1 MAPTDKVLGQIAAMS
16 TFIENFPM
24 SILDMMQG
32 KTYTS
37 IFDFMIDVLAACG
50 VDLNDITQFLLDEIY
65 GVEEIINDGLEGFY
79 EKLKNGAVEVNTQ
92 NEFLEGLEYAIKGIF
107 MTLLSSIFTCSAI
120 PVLPNKMFDGPNSET
135 FKGNKSKA
143 FGHLQTKDQFAPF
156 LVPTSVIDPMGL
168 LDIDP
173 TSTDGRMFYAI
184 EGGDRYYRKEWV
196 PHFEYVKVKEIQTK
210 DETIEVPVF
219 VEQKLFDKQ
228 IGVGIRRTYDGISL
242 SEEDGNRFFINE
254 PVEKDLT
261 IQVAYFP
268 YGSKSLHTWEGTIP
282 KGDTTTLE
290 EWLCSPS
297 DEFMVGNVKGQKSI
311 IQSISINNNGGSIDL
326 GDKTWVYLSS
336 GASKEFISI
345 WSGNGLNAISW
356 GVENDAITKIES
368 ATTQQVTKDEEVE
381 VEKAITKYSYEY
393 VEVQGSDIDSKIN
406 IERVNFVPTSG
417 ITTDSP
423 SHIVFY
429 DGLNP
434 NLLYKSMDM
443 NAFLWYV
450 LHKGMKMPQV
460 EYNHM
465 MWDSR
470 VSALKQG
477 VSRKSAEEWNEW
489 YNSKTGYTE
498 EFKYFGST
506 IVEDTPIFPI
516 MQLEGQGM
524 AENLLKV
531 HIPAQR
537 YFLPKVRK
545 ANIDGTEVPRHAFNA
560 SMYKYNWDYLNN
572 IQILKPKLLLVGL
585 CEHLL
590 GFSLSTIS
598 STNINFTKKLIESK
612 LSSAIKSVIEANDME
627 VEDCYMEFSNDEVN
641 AMLEEMLLSRYNATT
656 YGGETATVRV
666 HDTKKYIAML
676 DQVNAN
682 TAVEGNMTSITKLV
696 TEVTTDPGAE
706 GSIDYGLKVSADAN
720 ILKKLLWAIVMPLL
734 MSIFTPQVML
744 LLYMNFELMG
754 ITKID
759 TFNGQD
765 FTKIINLIM
774 NKIFGLLKSIILF
787 IKDKIVELLLT
798 LFYEKILPTLMQYQ
812 AILLLESITFWM
824 AILKEAISCLPRFK
838 FKRNKVIG
846 AIDSVDYADIIPSQD
861 TPESTSSC

>member
-107 MTLLSSIFTCSAI
+107 MALLSSIFTCSAI

-143 FGHLQTKDQFAPF
+143 FGHLQTKDKFAPF

-210 DETIEVPVF
+210 DETIEVPIF
-219 VEQKLFDKQ
+219 VEQNLFDKQ
-228 IGVGIRRTYDGISL
+228 IGVGIKRTYDGISL

-537 YFLPKVRK
+537 YFLPKVRN
-545 ANIDGTEVPRHAFNA
+545 ANINETEVPRHAFNA

-598 STNINFTKKLIESK
+598 STNINFTKKLIEAK

-696 TEVTTDPGAE
+696 TEVTTDPGTE
-706 GSIDYGLKVSADAN
+706 GSIDYGLKITTDAN

>member
-107 MTLLSSIFTCSAI
+107 MALLSSIFTCSAI

-196 PHFEYVKVKEIQTK
+196 PHFEYVKVKEVQTK
-210 DETIEVPVF
+210 DETIEVPIF
-219 VEQKLFDKQ
+219 VEQNLFDKQ
-228 IGVGIRRTYDGISL
+228 IGVGIKRTYDGISL

-381 VEKAITKYSYEY
+381 VEKAITKYIYEY

-537 YFLPKVRK
+537 YFLPKVRN
-545 ANIDGTEVPRHAFNA
+545 ANINETEVPRHAFNA

-598 STNINFTKKLIESK
+598 STNINFTKKLIEAK

-682 TAVEGNMTSITKLV
+682 TAVEGNITSITKLV
-696 TEVTTDPGAE
+696 TEVTTDPGTE

-861 TPESTSSC
+861 TPESTSTC

>member
-37 IFDFMIDVLAACG
+37 IFDFMIDVLVACG
-50 VDLNDITQFLLDEIY
+50 VDINDIVQFLLDKIY
-65 GVEEIINDGLEGFY
+65 GVEEKINDGLEGFY
-79 EKLKNGAVEVNTQ
+79 ERLKNGTVEVNTQ
-92 NEFLEGLEYAIKGIF
+92 NEFLEGLEGTIKGIF
-107 MTLLSSIFTCSAI
+107 MSLLSSIFTCSAI
-120 PVLPNKMFDGPNSET
+120 PILPNKMFDGPNSET

-143 FGHLQTKDQFAPF
+143 FKFLQTKDKFAPF

-184 EGGDRYYRKEWV
+184 EGGDRYFKKEWV
-196 PHFEYVKVKEIQTK
+196 PYTEYVTVKEIQTK

-228 IGVGIRRTYDGISL
+228 IGVGIKRIQQASDNT
-242 SEEDGNRFFINE
+242 EEDINKFYITGG
-254 PVEKDLT
+254 PAEKD
-261 IQVAYFP
+261 IIVQMSYQP
-268 YGSKSLHTWEGTIP
+268 YGSKSSYAWEGTIP
-282 KGDTTTLE
+282 KGESETIE
-290 EWLCSPS
+290 EWICSPV
-297 DEFMVGNVKGQKSI
+297 DIFGTGQKSI
-311 IQSISINNNGGSIDL
+311 IQSISINNNGGSVDL

-336 GASKEFISI
+336 GASTEFISI

-356 GVENDAITKIES
+356 GVENDTTTKIES
-368 ATTQQVTKDEEVE
+368 AETKTVTKDEEIE
-381 VEKAITKYSYEY
+381 IEKAITKYRYEY
-393 VEVQGSDIDSKIN
+393 VEVQGSDIDSQAN
-406 IERVNFVPTSG
+406 IERVNFVPTSD

-423 SHIVFY
+423 SYIVFY

-450 LHKGMKMPQV
+450 LHKGMKTPQV

-537 YFLPKVRK
+537 YFLPEVRN
-545 ANIDGTEVPRHAFNA
+545 ANINGTEVPRHAFNA

-585 CEHLL
+585 CEYLL

-641 AMLEEMLLSRYNATT
+641 AMLEEMLLSRYNATA

-682 TAVEGNMTSITKLV
+682 TSVEGNMTTITKLV
-696 TEVTTDPGAE
+696 TEVTTDPGTE
-706 GSIDYGLKVSADAN
+706 GSIDYGLKISTDGN

-787 IKDKIVELLLT
+787 IKDKIVELLLI
-798 LFYEKILPTLMQYQ
+798 LFYEKILPILMQYQ
-812 AILLLESITFWM
+812 AILLLERITFWLV
-824 AILKEAISCLPRFK
+824 ILKDAISCLPRFE

-846 AIDSVDYADIIPSQD
+846 AIDSVDYADIIPSQN

>member
-1 MAPTDKVLGQIAAMS
+1 MTPTDKVLGQIAAMS

-37 IFDFMIDVLAACG
+37 IFDFMIDVLVACG
-50 VDLNDITQFLLDEIY
+50 VDINDIIQFLLDKIY
-65 GVEEIINDGLEGFY
+65 GVEENINDGLEGFY

-92 NEFLEGLEYAIKGIF
+92 NEFLEGLEYAIKDIF
-107 MTLLSSIFTCSAI
+107 MALLSSIYTCSAI
-120 PVLPNKMFDGPNSET
+120 PILPNKMFDGPNSET
-135 FKGNKSKA
+135 FKDNKSNA
-143 FGHLQTKDQFAPF
+143 FIPLQVKNNEWSGL

-184 EGGDRYYRKEWV
+184 EGGDRYFKKELV
-196 PHFEYVKVKEIQTK
+196 PHTEYVKVKEIQTK
-210 DETIEVPVF
+210 DETIKVPVF

-228 IGVGIRRTYDGISL
+228 IGVGIKRIQQAADNT
-242 SEEDGNRFFINE
+242 EEDINKFYITG
-254 PVEKDLT
+254 PAEKD
-261 IQVAYFP
+261 IIVQMSYQS
-268 YGSKSLHTWEGTIP
+268 YGSKSSYVWEGTIP
-282 KGDTTTLE
+282 KGKTETTE
-290 EWLCSPS
+290 EWICSPI
-297 DEFMVGNVKGQKSI
+297 DMFGEGRKSI
-311 IQSISINNNGGSIDL
+311 IQSISINNNGGSVDL

-336 GASKEFISI
+336 GASTEFISI

-356 GVENDAITKIES
+356 GAENDATTKIES
-368 ATTQQVTKDEEVE
+368 AETKTVTKDEEIE
-381 VEKAITKYSYEY
+381 VEKAITKYNYEY
-393 VEVQGSDIDSKIN
+393 VEVQGSDIDSNAN
-406 IERVNFVPTSG
+406 IERVNFVPTSD

-423 SHIVFY
+423 SYIVFY

-443 NAFLWYV
+443 NAFLWYA
-450 LHKGMKMPQV
+450 LHKGMKTPQV

-477 VSRKSAEEWNEW
+477 VSRKSAEEGNEW

-524 AENLLKV
+524 AENLLKI

-537 YFLPKVRK
+537 YFLPKVRS
-545 ANIDGTEVPRHAFNA
+545 ANINGDKVPRHAFNA

-598 STNINFTKKLIESK
+598 STNINFTKKLIETK

-682 TAVEGNMTSITKLV
+682 TSVEGNMTTITKLL
-696 TEVTTDPGAE
+696 TEVTTDPGTE
-706 GSIDYGLKVSADAN
+706 GSIDYGLKVSTDGN

-787 IKDKIVELLLT
+787 IKDKIVELLLI

-812 AILLLESITFWM
+812 AILLLERITFWL
-824 AILKEAISCLPRFK
+824 AILKDAISCVPLFK

>member
-1 MAPTDKVLGQIAAMS
+1 MTPTDKVLGQIAAMS

-37 IFDFMIDVLAACG
+37 IFDFMIDVLVACG
-50 VDLNDITQFLLDEIY
+50 VDINDIIQFLLDKIY
-65 GVEEIINDGLEGFY
+65 GVEENINDGLEGFY

-92 NEFLEGLEYAIKGIF
+92 NEFLEGLEYAIKDIF
-107 MTLLSSIFTCSAI
+107 MALLSSIYTCSAI
-120 PVLPNKMFDGPNSET
+120 PILPNKMFDGPNSET
-135 FKGNKSKA
+135 FEDNKSNA
-143 FGHLQTKDQFAPF
+143 FGPLQVKNNEWSGL

-184 EGGDRYYRKEWV
+184 EGGDRYFKKELV
-196 PHFEYVKVKEIQTK
+196 PHTEYVKVKEIQTK
-210 DETIEVPVF
+210 DETIKVPVF

-228 IGVGIRRTYDGISL
+228 IGVGIKRIQQAADNT
-242 SEEDGNRFFINE
+242 EEDINKFYITG
-254 PVEKDLT
+254 PAEKD
-261 IQVAYFP
+261 IIVQMSYQS
-268 YGSKSLHTWEGTIP
+268 YGSKSSYVWEGTIP
-282 KGDTTTLE
+282 KGKTETTE
-290 EWLCSPS
+290 EWICSPI
-297 DEFMVGNVKGQKSI
+297 DMFGEGRKSI
-311 IQSISINNNGGSIDL
+311 IQSISINNNGGSVDL

-336 GASKEFISI
+336 GASTEFISI

-356 GVENDAITKIES
+356 GAENDATTKIES
-368 ATTQQVTKDEEVE
+368 AETKTVTKDEEIE
-381 VEKAITKYSYEY
+381 VEKAITKYGYEY
-393 VEVQGSDIDSKIN
+393 VEVQGSDIDSNAN
-406 IERVNFVPTSG
+406 IERVNFVPTSD

-423 SHIVFY
+423 SYIVFY

-443 NAFLWYV
+443 NAFLWYA
-450 LHKGMKMPQV
+450 LHKGMKTPQV

-524 AENLLKV
+524 AENLLKI

-537 YFLPKVRK
+537 YFLPKVRS
-545 ANIDGTEVPRHAFNA
+545 ANINGDKVPRHAFNA

-572 IQILKPKLLLVGL
+572 IQILKPKLLLVVL

-598 STNINFTKKLIESK
+598 STNINFTKKLIETK

-682 TAVEGNMTSITKLV
+682 TSVEGNMTTITKLV
-696 TEVTTDPGAE
+696 TEVTTDPGTE
-706 GSIDYGLKVSADAN
+706 GSIDYGLKISTDGN

-787 IKDKIVELLLT
+787 IKDKIVELLLI

-812 AILLLESITFWM
+812 AILLLERITFWL
-824 AILKEAISCLPRFK
+824 AILKDAISCVPLFK

>member
-1 MAPTDKVLGQIAAMS
+1 MTPTDKVLGQIAAMS

-37 IFDFMIDVLAACG
+37 IFDFMIDVLVACG
-50 VDLNDITQFLLDEIY
+50 VDLNDITQFLLDKIY

-107 MTLLSSIFTCSAI
+107 MALLSSIFTCSAI
-120 PVLPNKMFDGPNSET
+120 PVLPNKMFDGPNSKT
-135 FKGNKSKA
+135 FKGNKSRA
-143 FGHLQTKDQFAPF
+143 FGHLQTKDKFTPF

-184 EGGDRYYRKEWV
+184 EGGDRYFKKEWV
-196 PHFEYVKVKEIQTK
+196 PHTEYVTVKEVQTK

-219 VEQKLFDKQ
+219 VEQNLFDKQ
-228 IGVGIRRTYDGISL
+228 IGVGIKRIHKANDNT
-242 SEEDGNRFFINE
+242 EEDINKFYITSGSA
-254 PVEKDLT
+254 EKD
-261 IQVAYFP
+261 IIVQMSYQP
-268 YGSKSLHTWEGTIP
+268 YGSKTSYVWEGTIP
-282 KGDTTTLE
+282 KGETETIE
-290 EWLCSPS
+290 EWICSPI
-297 DEFMVGNVKGQKSI
+297 DMFGAGQKSI

-326 GDKTWVYLSS
+326 GNKTWVYLSS
-336 GASKEFISI
+336 GASTEFISI
-345 WSGNGLNAISW
+345 WDGNGLNAISW
-356 GVENDAITKIES
+356 GMENDAKTKIES
-368 ATTQQVTKDEEVE
+368 AETKTVTKDEEIE
-381 VEKAITKYSYEY
+381 VEKEIINYYYEY
-393 VEVQGSDIDSKIN
+393 VEVKGSDIDSKIN
-406 IERVNFVPTSG
+406 IERVNFVPTSD

-450 LHKGMKMPQV
+450 LHKGMKKPQV

-537 YFLPKVRK
+537 YFLPKVRN
-545 ANIDGTEVPRHAFNA
+545 ANIYGTEIPRHAFNA

-696 TEVTTDPGAE
+696 TEVTTDPGTE
-706 GSIDYGLKVSADAN
+706 GSIDYGLKISTDAN

-798 LFYEKILPTLMQYQ
+798 LFYEKILPTLMKYQ
-812 AILLLESITFWM
+812 AILLLESITFWI

>member
-50 VDLNDITQFLLDEIY
+50 VDLNDITQFLLDKIY
-65 GVEEIINDGLEGFY
+65 GVEEIINGGLEDFY

-92 NEFLEGLEYAIKGIF
+92 NDFLEKLEYAIKGIF
-107 MTLLSSIFTCSAI
+107 MALLSSIFTCSAI
-120 PVLPNKMFDGPNSET
+120 PVLPNKIFDGPNSEK
-135 FKGNKSKA
+135 FRGNKSKA
-143 FGHLQTKDQFAPF
+143 FTHLQRKDQFAPF

-196 PHFEYVKVKEIQTK
+196 PHFEYVKVKEVQTK
-210 DETIEVPVF
+210 DETIEVPIF
-219 VEQKLFDKQ
+219 VEQNLFDKQ
-228 IGVGIRRTYDGISL
+228 IGVGIKRIQKAADNT
-242 SEEDGNRFFINE
+242 EEDINKFYITGG
-254 PVEKDLT
+254 PAGKD
-261 IQVAYFP
+261 IVVQISYQP
-268 YGSKSLHTWEGTIP
+268 YGSKSPYVWEGTIP
-282 KGDTTTLE
+282 KGGTETTE
-290 EWLCSPS
+290 EWICSPI
-297 DEFMVGNVKGQKSI
+297 DMFGTGQKSI
-311 IQSISINNNGGSIDL
+311 IQHISINNNGSSIDL

-336 GASKEFISI
+336 GASSDFISI
-345 WSGNGLNAISW
+345 WSGNGLNAVSW
-356 GVENDAITKIES
+356 SMENSATTKIES
-368 ATTQQVTKDEEVE
+368 AETKTVTKDEEIE

-406 IERVNFVPTSG
+406 IERVNFVPTSD

-443 NAFLWYV
+443 NAFIWYC
-450 LHKGMKMPQV
+450 LHKGMKIPQV

-470 VSALKQG
+470 VSSLKLG
-477 VSRKSAEEWNEW
+477 VARKSAEEWNEW

-506 IVEDTPIFPI
+506 IGETTPIYPI
-516 MQLEGQGM
+516 IQLEGQGM

-537 YFLPKVRK
+537 YFLPKVRR
-545 ANIDGTEVPRHAFNA
+545 ANIYGTEVPRHAFNA
-560 SMYKYNWDYLNN
+560 SMYKYNWEYLNN
-572 IQILKPKLLLVGL
+572 IQILKPKLLLIGL

-598 STNINFTKKLIESK
+598 STNINFTKKLIEAK

-682 TAVEGNMTSITKLV
+682 TAVEGNMTTITKLV
-696 TEVTTDPGAE
+696 TEVTTDPGTE
-706 GSIDYGLKVSADAN
+706 GSIEYGLKISTDAN

-754 ITKID
+754 ITKMD

-798 LFYEKILPTLMQYQ
+798 LFYEKILKTLMQYQ

-824 AILKEAISCLPRFK
+824 AILKDAISCIPRFK

>member
-1 MAPTDKVLGQIAAMS
+1 MTPTDKVLGQIAAMS

-37 IFDFMIDVLAACG
+37 IFDFMIDVLVACG
-50 VDLNDITQFLLDEIY
+50 VDINDIIQFLLDKIY
-65 GVEEIINDGLEGFY
+65 GVEENINDGLEGFY

-92 NEFLEGLEYAIKGIF
+92 NEFLEGLEYAIKDIF
-107 MTLLSSIFTCSAI
+107 MALLSSIYTCSAI
-120 PVLPNKMFDGPNSET
+120 PILPNKMFDGPNSET
-135 FKGNKSKA
+135 FEDNKSNA
-143 FGHLQTKDQFAPF
+143 FGPLQVKNNEWPGL

-184 EGGDRYYRKEWV
+184 EGGDRYFKKELV
-196 PHFEYVKVKEIQTK
+196 PHTEYVKVKEIQTK
-210 DETIEVPVF
+210 DETIKVPVF

-228 IGVGIRRTYDGISL
+228 IGVGIKRIQQAADNT
-242 SEEDGNRFFINE
+242 EEDINKFYITG
-254 PVEKDLT
+254 PAEKD
-261 IQVAYFP
+261 IIVQMSYQS
-268 YGSKSLHTWEGTIP
+268 YGSKSSYVWEGTIP
-282 KGDTTTLE
+282 KGKTETTE
-290 EWLCSPS
+290 EWICSPI
-297 DEFMVGNVKGQKSI
+297 DMFGEGRKSI
-311 IQSISINNNGGSIDL
+311 IQSISINNNGGSVDL

-336 GASKEFISI
+336 GASTEFISI

-356 GVENDAITKIES
+356 GAENDATTKIES
-368 ATTQQVTKDEEVE
+368 AETKTVTKDEEIE
-381 VEKAITKYSYEY
+381 VEKAITKYGYEY
-393 VEVQGSDIDSKIN
+393 VEVQGSDIDSNAN
-406 IERVNFVPTSG
+406 IERVNFVPTSD

-423 SHIVFY
+423 SYIVFY

-443 NAFLWYV
+443 NAFLWYA
-450 LHKGMKMPQV
+450 LHKGMKTPQV

-524 AENLLKV
+524 AENLLKI

-537 YFLPKVRK
+537 YFLPKVRS
-545 ANIDGTEVPRHAFNA
+545 ANINGDKVPRHAFNA

-598 STNINFTKKLIESK
+598 STNINFTKKLIETK

-682 TAVEGNMTSITKLV
+682 TSVEGNMTTITKLL
-696 TEVTTDPGAE
+696 TEVTTDPGTE
-706 GSIDYGLKVSADAN
+706 GSIDYGLKVSTDGN

-787 IKDKIVELLLT
+787 IKDKIVELLLI
-798 LFYEKILPTLMQYQ
+798 LLYEKILPILMQYQ
-812 AILLLESITFWM
+812 AILLLERITFWLV
-824 AILKEAISCLPRFK
+824 ILKDAISCLPRFE

>member
-1 MAPTDKVLGQIAAMS
+1 MTPTDKVLGQIAAMS

-37 IFDFMIDVLAACG
+37 IFDFMIDVLVACG
-50 VDLNDITQFLLDEIY
+50 VDINEIIQFLLDKIY
-65 GVEEIINDGLEGFY
+65 GVEENINDGLEGFY

-92 NEFLEGLEYAIKGIF
+92 NEFLEGLEYAIKDIF
-107 MTLLSSIFTCSAI
+107 MALLSSIYTCSAI
-120 PVLPNKMFDGPNSET
+120 PILPNKMFDGPNSET
-135 FKGNKSKA
+135 FEDNKSNA
-143 FGHLQTKDQFAPF
+143 FGPLQVKNNEWSGL

-184 EGGDRYYRKEWV
+184 EGGDRYFKKELV
-196 PHFEYVKVKEIQTK
+196 PHTEYVKVKEIQTK
-210 DETIEVPVF
+210 DETIKVPVF

-228 IGVGIRRTYDGISL
+228 IGVGIKRIQQAADNT
-242 SEEDGNRFFINE
+242 EEDINKFYITG
-254 PVEKDLT
+254 PAEKD
-261 IQVAYFP
+261 IMVQMSYQS
-268 YGSKSLHTWEGTIP
+268 YGSKSSYVWEGTIP
-282 KGDTTTLE
+282 KGKTETTE
-290 EWLCSPS
+290 EWICSPI
-297 DEFMVGNVKGQKSI
+297 DMFGEGRKSI
-311 IQSISINNNGGSIDL
+311 IQSISINNNGGSVDL

-336 GASKEFISI
+336 GASTEFISI

-356 GVENDAITKIES
+356 GAENDATTKIES
-368 ATTQQVTKDEEVE
+368 AETKTVTKDEEIE
-381 VEKAITKYSYEY
+381 VEKAITKYGYEY
-393 VEVQGSDIDSKIN
+393 VEVQGSDIDSNAN
-406 IERVNFVPTSG
+406 IERVNFVPTSD

-423 SHIVFY
+423 SYIVFY

-443 NAFLWYV
+443 NAFLWYA

-489 YNSKTGYTE
+489 YNSKTEYTE

-537 YFLPKVRK
+537 YFLPKVRN
-545 ANIDGTEVPRHAFNA
+545 ANIDGNEVPRHAFNA

-682 TAVEGNMTSITKLV
+682 TSVEGNMTTITKLL
-696 TEVTTDPGAE
+696 TEVTTDPGTE
-706 GSIDYGLKVSADAN
+706 GSIDYGLKVSTDGN

-787 IKDKIVELLLT
+787 IKDKIVELLLI

-812 AILLLESITFWM
+812 AILLLERITFWL
-824 AILKEAISCLPRFK
+824 AILKDAISCVPLFK

>member
-1 MAPTDKVLGQIAAMS
+1 MTPTDKVLGQIAAMS

-37 IFDFMIDVLAACG
+37 IFDFMIDVLVACG
-50 VDLNDITQFLLDEIY
+50 VDINDIIQFLLDKIY
-65 GVEEIINDGLEGFY
+65 GVEENINDGLEGFY

-92 NEFLEGLEYAIKGIF
+92 NEFLEGLEYAIKDIF
-107 MTLLSSIFTCSAI
+107 MTLLSSIYTCSAI
-120 PVLPNKMFDGPNSET
+120 PILPNKMFDGPNSET
-135 FKGNKSKA
+135 FEDNKSNA
-143 FGHLQTKDQFAPF
+143 FGPLQVKNNEWSGL

-184 EGGDRYYRKEWV
+184 EGGDRYFKKELV
-196 PHFEYVKVKEIQTK
+196 PHTEYVKVKETQTK
-210 DETIEVPVF
+210 DETIKVPVF

-228 IGVGIRRTYDGISL
+228 IGVGIKRIQQAADNT
-242 SEEDGNRFFINE
+242 EEDINKFYITG
-254 PVEKDLT
+254 PAEKD
-261 IQVAYFP
+261 IIVQMSYQS
-268 YGSKSLHTWEGTIP
+268 YGSKSSYVWEGTIP
-282 KGDTTTLE
+282 KGKTETTE
-290 EWLCSPS
+290 EWICSPI
-297 DEFMVGNVKGQKSI
+297 DMFGEGRKSI
-311 IQSISINNNGGSIDL
+311 IQSISINNNGGSVDL

-336 GASKEFISI
+336 GASTEFISI

-356 GVENDAITKIES
+356 GAENDATTKIES
-368 ATTQQVTKDEEVE
+368 AETKTVTKDEEIE
-381 VEKAITKYSYEY
+381 VEKAITKYGYEY
-393 VEVQGSDIDSKIN
+393 VEVQGSDIDSNAN
-406 IERVNFVPTSG
+406 IERVNFVPTSD

-423 SHIVFY
+423 SYIVFY

-443 NAFLWYV
+443 NAFLWYA
-450 LHKGMKMPQV
+450 LHKGMKTPQV

-524 AENLLKV
+524 AENLLKI

-537 YFLPKVRK
+537 YFLPKVRS
-545 ANIDGTEVPRHAFNA
+545 ANINGDKVPRHAFNA

-598 STNINFTKKLIESK
+598 STNINFTKKLIETK

-682 TAVEGNMTSITKLV
+682 TSVEGNMATITKLL
-696 TEVTTDPGAE
+696 TEVTTDPGTE
-706 GSIDYGLKVSADAN
+706 GSIDYGLKVSTDGN

-787 IKDKIVELLLT
+787 IKDKIVELLLI

-812 AILLLESITFWM
+812 AILLLERITFWL
-824 AILKEAISCLPRFK
+824 AILKDAISCVPLFK

>member
-1 MAPTDKVLGQIAAMS
+1 MTPTDKVLGQIAAMS

-37 IFDFMIDVLAACG
+37 IFDFMIDVLVACG
-50 VDLNDITQFLLDEIY
+50 VDINDIIQFLLDKIY
-65 GVEEIINDGLEGFY
+65 GVEENINDGLEGFY

-92 NEFLEGLEYAIKGIF
+92 NEFLEGLEYAIKDIF
-107 MTLLSSIFTCSAI
+107 MALLSSIYTCSAI
-120 PVLPNKMFDGPNSET
+120 PILPNKMFDGPNSET
-135 FKGNKSKA
+135 FEDNKSNA
-143 FGHLQTKDQFAPF
+143 FGPLQVKNNEWSGL

-184 EGGDRYYRKEWV
+184 EGGDRYFKQELV
-196 PHFEYVKVKEIQTK
+196 PHTEYVKVKEIQTK
-210 DETIEVPVF
+210 DETIKVPVF

-228 IGVGIRRTYDGISL
+228 IGVGIKRIQQAADNT
-242 SEEDGNRFFINE
+242 EEDINKFYITG
-254 PVEKDLT
+254 PAEKD
-261 IQVAYFP
+261 IIVQMSYQS
-268 YGSKSLHTWEGTIP
+268 YGSKSSYVWEGTIP
-282 KGDTTTLE
+282 KGKTETTE
-290 EWLCSPS
+290 EWICSPI
-297 DEFMVGNVKGQKSI
+297 DMFGEGRKSI
-311 IQSISINNNGGSIDL
+311 IQSISINNNGGSVDL

-336 GASKEFISI
+336 GASTEFISI

-356 GVENDAITKIES
+356 GAENDATTKIES
-368 ATTQQVTKDEEVE
+368 AETKTVTKDEEIE
-381 VEKAITKYSYEY
+381 VEKAITKYGYEY
-393 VEVQGSDIDSKIN
+393 VEVQGSDIDSNAN
-406 IERVNFVPTSG
+406 IERVNFVPTSD

-423 SHIVFY
+423 SYIVFY

-443 NAFLWYV
+443 NAFLWYA
-450 LHKGMKMPQV
+450 LHKGMKTPQV

-524 AENLLKV
+524 AENLLKI

-537 YFLPKVRK
+537 YFLPKVRS
-545 ANIDGTEVPRHAFNA
+545 ANINGDKVPRHAFNA

-682 TAVEGNMTSITKLV
+682 TSIEGNMTTITKLL
-696 TEVTTDPGAE
+696 TEVTTDPGTE
-706 GSIDYGLKVSADAN
+706 GSIDYGLKVSTDGN

-787 IKDKIVELLLT
+787 IKDKIVELLLI

-812 AILLLESITFWM
+812 AILLLERITFWL
-824 AILKEAISCLPRFK
+824 AILKDAISCVPLFK

>member
-1 MAPTDKVLGQIAAMS
+1 MTPTDKVLGQIAAMS

-37 IFDFMIDVLAACG
+37 IFDFMIDVLVACG
-50 VDLNDITQFLLDEIY
+50 VDINEIIQFLLDKIY
-65 GVEEIINDGLEGFY
+65 GVEENINDGLEGFY

-92 NEFLEGLEYAIKGIF
+92 NEFLEGLEYAIKDIF
-107 MTLLSSIFTCSAI
+107 MALLSSIYTCSAI
-120 PVLPNKMFDGPNSET
+120 PILPNKMFDGPNSET
-135 FKGNKSKA
+135 FEDNKSNA
-143 FGHLQTKDQFAPF
+143 FGPLQVKNNEWSGL

-184 EGGDRYYRKEWV
+184 EGGDRYFKKELV
-196 PHFEYVKVKEIQTK
+196 PHTEYVKVKEIQTK
-210 DETIEVPVF
+210 DETIKVPVF
-219 VEQKLFDKQ
+219 AEQKLFDKQ
-228 IGVGIRRTYDGISL
+228 IGVGIKRIQQAADNT
-242 SEEDGNRFFINE
+242 EEDINKFYITG
-254 PVEKDLT
+254 PAEKD
-261 IQVAYFP
+261 IMVQMSYQS
-268 YGSKSLHTWEGTIP
+268 YGSKSSYVWEGTIP
-282 KGDTTTLE
+282 KGKTETTE
-290 EWLCSPS
+290 EWICSPI
-297 DEFMVGNVKGQKSI
+297 DMFGEGRKSI
-311 IQSISINNNGGSIDL
+311 IQSISINNNGGSVDL

-336 GASKEFISI
+336 GASTEFISI

-356 GVENDAITKIES
+356 GAENDATTKIES
-368 ATTQQVTKDEEVE
+368 AETKTVTKDEEIE
-381 VEKAITKYSYEY
+381 VEKAITKYGYEY
-393 VEVQGSDIDSKIN
+393 VEVQGSDIDSNAN
-406 IERVNFVPTSG
+406 IERVNFVPTSD

-423 SHIVFY
+423 SYIVFY

-443 NAFLWYV
+443 NAFLWYA
-450 LHKGMKMPQV
+450 LHKGMKTPQV

-489 YNSKTGYTE
+489 YSSKTGYTE

-524 AENLLKV
+524 AENLLKI

-537 YFLPKVRK
+537 YFLPKVRS
-545 ANIDGTEVPRHAFNA
+545 ANINGDKVPRHAFNA

-682 TAVEGNMTSITKLV
+682 TSVEGNMTTITKLL
-696 TEVTTDPGAE
+696 TEVTTDPGTE
-706 GSIDYGLKVSADAN
+706 GSIDYGLKVSTDGN

-787 IKDKIVELLLT
+787 IKDKIVELLLI

-812 AILLLESITFWM
+812 AILLLERITFWL
-824 AILKEAISCLPRFK
+824 AILKDAISCVPLFK

>member
-1 MAPTDKVLGQIAAMS
+1 MTPTDKVLGQIAAIS

-37 IFDFMIDVLAACG
+37 IFDFMIDVLVACG
-50 VDLNDITQFLLDEIY
+50 VDINDIVQFLLNKIY
-65 GVEEIINDGLEGFY
+65 GVEENINDGLEGFY

-92 NEFLEGLEYAIKGIF
+92 NEFLEGLEDTIKGIF
-107 MTLLSSIFTCSAI
+107 MSLLSSIFTCSAI
-120 PVLPNKMFDGPNSET
+120 PILPNKMFDGPNSET

-143 FGHLQTKDQFAPF
+143 FKFLQTKDKFAPF

-173 TSTDGRMFYAI
+173 TSRDGRMFYAI
-184 EGGDRYYRKEWV
+184 EGGDRYFKKEWV
-196 PHFEYVKVKEIQTK
+196 PYTEYVTVKEIQTK

-228 IGVGIRRTYDGISL
+228 IGVGIKRIQQASDNT
-242 SEEDGNRFFINE
+242 EEDINKFYITGG
-254 PVEKDLT
+254 PAEKD
-261 IQVAYFP
+261 IIVQISYQP
-268 YGSKSLHTWEGTIP
+268 YGSKSSYAWEGTIP
-282 KGDTTTLE
+282 KGESETIE
-290 EWLCSPS
+290 EWICSPV
-297 DEFMVGNVKGQKSI
+297 DIFGTGQKSI

-336 GASKEFISI
+336 GASTEFISI

-356 GVENDAITKIES
+356 GVENDTTTKIES
-368 ATTQQVTKDEEVE
+368 AETKTVTKDEEIE
-381 VEKAITKYSYEY
+381 IEKAITKYRYEY
-393 VEVQGSDIDSKIN
+393 VEVQGSDIDIQAN
-406 IERVNFVPTSG
+406 IERVNFVPTSD

-423 SHIVFY
+423 SYIVFY

-450 LHKGMKMPQV
+450 LHKGMKTPQV

-537 YFLPKVRK
+537 YFLPEVRN
-545 ANIDGTEVPRHAFNA
+545 ANINGTEVPRHAFNA

-585 CEHLL
+585 CEYLL

-682 TAVEGNMTSITKLV
+682 TSVEGNMTTITKLV
-696 TEVTTDPGAE
+696 TEVTTDPGTE
-706 GSIDYGLKVSADAN
+706 GSIDYGLKISTDGN

-744 LLYMNFELMG
+744 LLYMNFKLMG

-787 IKDKIVELLLT
+787 IKDKIVELLLI
-798 LFYEKILPTLMQYQ
+798 LFYEKILPILMQYQ
-812 AILLLESITFWM
+812 AILLLERITFWLV
-824 AILKEAISCLPRFK
+824 ILKDAISCLPRFE

>member
-1 MAPTDKVLGQIAAMS
+1 MAPTDKVLGQIAAMN

-37 IFDFMIDVLAACG
+37 VFDFMIDVLAACG
-50 VDLNDITQFLLDEIY
+50 VDMNEITQFLLDKIY
-65 GVEEIINDGLEGFY
+65 GVEATINNGLEGFY
-79 EKLKNGAVEVNTQ
+79 EKLKSGAVEIENQ
-92 NEFLEGLEYAIKGIF
+92 SEFLEALEYGIKGIF
-107 MTLLSSIFTCSAI
+107 MALLSSIFTCSAI
-120 PVLPNKMFDGPNSET
+120 PVLPNKMFDGPNRIS
-135 FKGNKSKA
+135 FNGNKSKA
-143 FGHLQTKDQFAPF
+143 FDFLQTKDTFEPF

-168 LDIDP
+168 LDINP

-184 EGGDRYYRKEWV
+184 EGGDRYYKKEWV
-196 PHFEYVKVKEIQTK
+196 PHSEYVKVKEIQTK
-210 DETIEVPVF
+210 DETIEVPIF
-219 VEQKLFDKQ
+219 VDEPLFDKQ
-228 IGVGIRRTYDGISL
+228 IGVGIKNTHKAAD
-242 SEEDGNRFFINE
+242 ETDEDGNKFYI
-254 PVEKDLT
+254 VGGTATKDIT
-261 IQVAYFP
+261 IHLSYSP
-268 YGSKSLHTWEGTIP
+268 YASKSLYTWQGVIP
-282 KGDTTTLE
+282 KGETETTE
-290 EWLCSPS
+290 EWICSPV
-297 DEFMVGNVKGQKSI
+297 DMYGAGQRSIIKSI
-311 IQSISINNNGGSIDL
+311 SVNNNGGSVDL

-336 GASKEFISI
+336 GASADFMSV
-345 WSGNGLNAISW
+345 WSGNGLTSINWSA
-356 GVENDAITKIES
+356 ENNSTTKIES
-368 ATTQQVTKDEEVE
+368 AETKTVTKDEEVE
-381 VEKAITKYSYEY
+381 VEQEIIKYWHEY
-393 VEVQGSDIDSKIN
+393 VEIPASAVSIEEV
-406 IERVNFVPTSG
+406 ERVNFVPTSD
-417 ITTDSP
+417 ITLDDAEY
-423 SHIVFY
+423 IVFY

-443 NAFLWYV
+443 NAFIWYC
-450 LHKGMKMPQV
+450 LHKGMKTPQI

-470 VSALKQG
+470 VSATKNG
-477 VSRKSAEEWNEW
+477 NGRKSAEEWNEW

-506 IVEDTPIFPI
+506 IVEDTPLFPI

-524 AENLLKV
+524 AENLLKI

-537 YFLPKVRK
+537 YFLPKIRT
-545 ANIDGTEVPRHAFNA
+545 ANIEGTEIPKHAFNA

-585 CEHLL
+585 CESLL
-590 GFSLSTIS
+590 GFSLSQIS
-598 STNINFTKKLIESK
+598 STNINFTKKLIEAK
-612 LSSAIKSVIEANDME
+612 LSSAIKSVVEANDME
-627 VEDCYMEFSNDEVN
+627 VEDCYTEFSNDEIN
-641 AMLEEMLLSRYNATT
+641 TMLEEMLLSRYNATT
-656 YGGETATVRV
+656 YGGETSTVRV

-682 TAVEGNMTSITKLV
+682 ASVEGNMTSITKLV
-696 TEVTTDPGAE
+696 TEVTTNPGAE
-706 GSIDYGLKVSADAN
+706 GSIDYGIKIDYDAN

-754 ITKID
+754 VTKMSN
-759 TFNGQD
+759 FNGQD

-798 LFYEKILPTLMQYQ
+798 LFYEKILKTLMQYQ

-824 AILKEAISCLPRFK
+824 AILKDAISCIPRFK
-838 FKRNKVIG
+838 FKRNKIIG
-846 AIDSVDYADIIPSQD
+846 AIEDVNYADIIPSQD
-861 TPESTSSC
+861 SPESTSSC

>member
-24 SILDMMQG
+24 SILDIMQG

-37 IFDFMIDVLAACG
+37 IFDFMIDVLVACG
-50 VDLNDITQFLLDEIY
+50 VDINEIIQFLLDKIY
-65 GVEEIINDGLEGFY
+65 GVEENINDGLEGFY

-92 NEFLEGLEYAIKGIF
+92 NEFLEGLEYAIKDIF
-107 MTLLSSIFTCSAI
+107 MALLSSIYTCSAI
-120 PVLPNKMFDGPNSET
+120 PILPNKMFDGPNSET
-135 FKGNKSKA
+135 FKDNKSNA
-143 FGHLQTKDQFAPF
+143 FGPLQDKNNEWSG
-156 LVPTSVIDPMGL
+156 LLIPTSVIDPMGL

-173 TSTDGRMFYAI
+173 TSIDGRMFYAI
-184 EGGDRYYRKEWV
+184 EGGDRYFKKELV
-196 PHFEYVKVKEIQTK
+196 PHTEYVTVKEIQTK

-228 IGVGIRRTYDGISL
+228 IGVGIKRIQQAANNT
-242 SEEDGNRFFINE
+242 EEDINKFYITGG
-254 PVEKDLT
+254 PAEKD
-261 IQVAYFP
+261 IIVQMSYQP
-268 YGSKSLHTWEGTIP
+268 YGSKSSYAWEGTIP
-282 KGDTTTLE
+282 KGESETIE
-290 EWLCSPS
+290 EWICSPV
-297 DEFMVGNVKGQKSI
+297 DMFGAGRKSI
-311 IQSISINNNGGSIDL
+311 IQSISINNNGGSVDL
-326 GDKTWVYLSS
+326 GNKTWVYLSS
-336 GASKEFISI
+336 GASTEFISI

-356 GVENDAITKIES
+356 GAENDATTKIES
-368 ATTQQVTKDEEVE
+368 AETKTVTKDEEIE
-381 VEKAITKYSYEY
+381 VEKAITKYNYEY
-393 VEVQGSDIDSKIN
+393 VEVQGSDIDSNAN
-406 IERVNFVPTSG
+406 IERVNFVPTSD

-423 SHIVFY
+423 SYIVFY

-443 NAFLWYV
+443 NAFLWYA

-489 YNSKTGYTE
+489 YNSKTEYTE

-537 YFLPKVRK
+537 YFLPKVRN
-545 ANIDGTEVPRHAFNA
+545 ANIDGNEVPRHAFNA

-682 TAVEGNMTSITKLV
+682 TSVEGNMTTITKLV
-696 TEVTTDPGAE
+696 TEVTTDPGTE
-706 GSIDYGLKVSADAN
+706 GSIDYGLKISTDGN

-787 IKDKIVELLLT
+787 IKDKIVELLLI
-798 LFYEKILPTLMQYQ
+798 LLYEKILPILMRYQ
-812 AILLLESITFWM
+812 AILLLERITFWL
-824 AILKEAISCLPRFK
+824 AILKDAISCVPLFS

>member
-1 MAPTDKVLGQIAAMS
+1 MAPTDKVLGQIAAMN

-37 IFDFMIDVLAACG
+37 VFDFMIDVLAACG
-50 VDLNDITQFLLDEIY
+50 VDMNEITQFLLDKIY
-65 GVEEIINDGLEGFY
+65 GVEATINNGLEGFY
-79 EKLKNGAVEVNTQ
+79 EKLKSGAVEIENQ
-92 NEFLEGLEYAIKGIF
+92 SEFLEALEYGIKGIF
-107 MTLLSSIFTCSAI
+107 MALLSSIFTCSAI
-120 PVLPNKMFDGPNSET
+120 PVLPNKMFDGPNRIS
-135 FKGNKSKA
+135 FNGNKSKA
-143 FGHLQTKDQFAPF
+143 FDFLQTKDTFEPF

-168 LDIDP
+168 LDINP

-184 EGGDRYYRKEWV
+184 EGGDRYYKKEWV
-196 PHFEYVKVKEIQTK
+196 PHSEYVKVKEIQTK
-210 DETIEVPVF
+210 DETIEVPIF
-219 VEQKLFDKQ
+219 VDEPLFDKQ
-228 IGVGIRRTYDGISL
+228 IGVGIKNTHKAAD
-242 SEEDGNRFFINE
+242 ETDEDGNKFYI
-254 PVEKDLT
+254 VGGTATKDIT
-261 IQVAYFP
+261 IHLSYSP
-268 YGSKSLHTWEGTIP
+268 YASKSLYTWEGVIP
-282 KGDTTTLE
+282 KGETETTE
-290 EWLCSPS
+290 EWICSPI
-297 DEFMVGNVKGQKSI
+297 DMYGAGQRSIIKSI
-311 IQSISINNNGGSIDL
+311 SVNNNGGSVDL

-336 GASKEFISI
+336 GASADFMSV
-345 WSGNGLNAISW
+345 WSGNGLTSINWSA
-356 GVENDAITKIES
+356 ENNSTTKIES
-368 ATTQQVTKDEEVE
+368 AETKTVTKDEEVE
-381 VEKAITKYSYEY
+381 VEQEIIKYWHEY
-393 VEVQGSDIDSKIN
+393 VEIPASAVSIEEV
-406 IERVNFVPTSG
+406 ERVNFVPTSD
-417 ITTDSP
+417 ITLDDAEY
-423 SHIVFY
+423 IVFY

-443 NAFLWYV
+443 NAFIWYC
-450 LHKGMKMPQV
+450 LHKGMKTPQI

-470 VSALKQG
+470 VSATKNG
-477 VSRKSAEEWNEW
+477 NGRKSAEEWNEW

-506 IVEDTPIFPI
+506 IVEDTPLFPI

-524 AENLLKV
+524 AENLLKI

-537 YFLPKVRK
+537 YFLPKIRT
-545 ANIDGTEVPRHAFNA
+545 ANIEGTEIPKHAFNA

-585 CEHLL
+585 CESLL
-590 GFSLSTIS
+590 GFSLSQIS
-598 STNINFTKKLIESK
+598 STNINFTKKLIEAK
-612 LSSAIKSVIEANDME
+612 LSSAIKSVVEANDME
-627 VEDCYMEFSNDEVN
+627 VEDCYTEFSNDEIN
-641 AMLEEMLLSRYNATT
+641 TMLEEMLLSRYNATT
-656 YGGETATVRV
+656 YGGETSTVRV

-682 TAVEGNMTSITKLV
+682 ASVEGNMTSITKLV
-696 TEVTTDPGAE
+696 TEVTTNPGAE
-706 GSIDYGLKVSADAN
+706 GSIDYGIKIDYDAN

-754 ITKID
+754 VTKMSN
-759 TFNGQD
+759 FNGQD

-798 LFYEKILPTLMQYQ
+798 LFYEKILKTLMQYQ

-824 AILKEAISCLPRFK
+824 AILKDAISCIPRFK
-838 FKRNKVIG
+838 FKRNKIIG
-846 AIDSVDYADIIPSQD
+846 AIEDVNYADIIPSQD
-861 TPESTSSC
+861 SPESTSSC

>member
-50 VDLNDITQFLLDEIY
+50 VDLNDITQFLLDKIY
-65 GVEEIINDGLEGFY
+65 GVEEIINGGLEDFY

-107 MTLLSSIFTCSAI
+107 MALLSSIFTCSAI
-120 PVLPNKMFDGPNSET
+120 PVLPNKMFDGPNSEK
-135 FKGNKSKA
+135 FNGNKSKA
-143 FGHLQTKDQFAPF
+143 FGHLQSKDQFAPF

-196 PHFEYVKVKEIQTK
+196 PHFEYVKVKEVQTK

-219 VEQKLFDKQ
+219 VEQNLFDKQ
-228 IGVGIRRTYDGISL
+228 IGVGVKRTYDGISL

-268 YGSKSLHTWEGTIP
+268 YGTKSLHTWEGTIP

-311 IQSISINNNGGSIDL
+311 VQSISINNNGSSIDL

-336 GASKEFISI
+336 GASSEFMSI

-356 GVENDAITKIES
+356 GVENIATTKIES
-368 ATTQQVTKDEEVE
+368 AETKTVTKDEEIE

-393 VEVQGSDIDSKIN
+393 VEVKGSDIDSKIN
-406 IERVNFVPTSG
+406 VERVNFVPTSD

-506 IVEDTPIFPI
+506 IVEDTPLFPI

-537 YFLPKVRK
+537 YFLPKVRN
-545 ANIDGTEVPRHAFNA
+545 ANINGTEVPRHAFNA

-590 GFSLSTIS
+590 GFSLSQIS
-598 STNINFTKKLIESK
+598 STNINFTKKLIEAK
-612 LSSAIKSVIEANDME
+612 LSSAIKSVVEANDME

-696 TEVTTDPGAE
+696 TEVTTNPGAE
-706 GSIDYGLKVSADAN
+706 GSIDYGIKLDYDAN

-754 ITKID
+754 ITKMD
-759 TFNGQD
+759 SFNGQD

-798 LFYEKILPTLMQYQ
+798 LFYEKILPTLMKYQ
-812 AILLLESITFWM
+812 AILLLESITFWI
-824 AILKEAISCLPRFK
+824 AILKDAISCIPRFK

>member
-1 MAPTDKVLGQIAAMS
+1 MTPTDKVLGQIAAMS

-37 IFDFMIDVLAACG
+37 IFDFMIDVLVACG
-50 VDLNDITQFLLDEIY
+50 VDINDIIQFLLDKIY
-65 GVEEIINDGLEGFY
+65 GVEENINDGLEGFY

-92 NEFLEGLEYAIKGIF
+92 NEFLEGLEYAIKDIF
-107 MTLLSSIFTCSAI
+107 MALLSSIYTCSAI
-120 PVLPNKMFDGPNSET
+120 PILPNKMFDGPNPKRFED
-135 FKGNKSKA
+135 NKSNA
-143 FGHLQTKDQFAPF
+143 FGPLQVKNNEWSGL

-184 EGGDRYYRKEWV
+184 EGGDRYFKKELV
-196 PHFEYVKVKEIQTK
+196 PHTEYVKVKEIQTK
-210 DETIEVPVF
+210 DETIKVPVF

-228 IGVGIRRTYDGISL
+228 IGVGIKRIQQAADNT
-242 SEEDGNRFFINE
+242 EEDINKFYITG
-254 PVEKDLT
+254 PAEKD
-261 IQVAYFP
+261 IIVQMSYQS
-268 YGSKSLHTWEGTIP
+268 YGSKSSYVWEGTIP
-282 KGDTTTLE
+282 KGKTETTE
-290 EWLCSPS
+290 EWICSPI
-297 DEFMVGNVKGQKSI
+297 DMFGEGRKSI
-311 IQSISINNNGGSIDL
+311 IQSISINNNGGSVDL

-336 GASKEFISI
+336 GASTEFISI

-356 GVENDAITKIES
+356 GAENDATTKIES
-368 ATTQQVTKDEEVE
+368 AETKTVTKDEEIE
-381 VEKAITKYSYEY
+381 VEKAITKYGYEY
-393 VEVQGSDIDSKIN
+393 VEVQGSDIDSNAN
-406 IERVNFVPTSG
+406 IERVNFVPTSD

-423 SHIVFY
+423 SYIVFY

-443 NAFLWYV
+443 NAFLWYA
-450 LHKGMKMPQV
+450 LHKGMKTPQV

-524 AENLLKV
+524 AENLLKI

-537 YFLPKVRK
+537 YFLPKVRS
-545 ANIDGTEVPRHAFNA
+545 ANINGDKVPRHAFNA

-598 STNINFTKKLIESK
+598 STNINFTKKLIETK

-682 TAVEGNMTSITKLV
+682 TSVEGNMTTITKLL
-696 TEVTTDPGAE
+696 TEVTTDPGTE
-706 GSIDYGLKVSADAN
+706 GSIDYGLKVSTDGN

-787 IKDKIVELLLT
+787 IKDKIVELLLI

-812 AILLLESITFWM
+812 AILLLERITFWL
-824 AILKEAISCLPRFK
+824 AILKDAISCVPLFK

>member
-37 IFDFMIDVLAACG
+37 IFDFMVDVLAACG
-50 VDLNDITQFLLDEIY
+50 VDLNDITQFLLDKIY
-65 GVEEIINDGLEGFY
+65 GVEENINDGLEGFY

-107 MTLLSSIFTCSAI
+107 MSLLSSIFTCSAI
-120 PVLPNKMFDGPNSET
+120 PVLPNKMFDGPNSER
-135 FKGNKSKA
+135 FNGNKSKA
-143 FGHLQTKDQFAPF
+143 FGDLQVKNNDWTGL

-184 EGGDRYYRKEWV
+184 EGGDRYFKKEWV
-196 PHFEYVKVKEIQTK
+196 PHTEYVKVKEIQTK
-210 DETIEVPVF
+210 DETIKVPVF
-219 VEQKLFDKQ
+219 IEQKLFDKQ
-228 IGVGIRRTYDGISL
+228 IGVGIKRIQQAADNT
-242 SEEDGNRFFINE
+242 EEDINKFYITG
-254 PVEKDLT
+254 PAEKD
-261 IQVAYFP
+261 IIVQMSYQS
-268 YGSKSLHTWEGTIP
+268 YGSKSSYVWEGTIP
-282 KGDTTTLE
+282 KGETETIE
-290 EWLCSPS
+290 EWICSPI
-297 DEFMVGNVKGQKSI
+297 DMFGEGRKSI
-311 IQSISINNNGGSIDL
+311 IQSISINNNGSSVDL
-326 GDKTWVYLSS
+326 GNKTWAYLSS
-336 GASKEFISI
+336 GASTEFISI

-356 GVENDAITKIES
+356 GAENDATTKIES
-368 ATTQQVTKDEEVE
+368 AETKTVTKDEEIE
-381 VEKAITKYSYEY
+381 VEKAITKYNYEY
-393 VEVQGSDIDSKIN
+393 VEVQGSDIDSNAN
-406 IERVNFVPTSG
+406 IERVNFVPTSD

-423 SHIVFY
+423 SYIVFY

-443 NAFLWYV
+443 NAFLWYA

-489 YNSKTGYTE
+489 YNSKTEYTK

-537 YFLPKVRK
+537 YFLPKVRN
-545 ANIDGTEVPRHAFNA
+545 ANIDGNEVPRHAFNA

-666 HDTKKYIAML
+666 HDTKKYVAML

-682 TAVEGNMTSITKLV
+682 TSVEGNMTTITKLV
-696 TEVTTDPGAE
+696 TEVTTDPGTE
-706 GSIDYGLKVSADAN
+706 GSIDYGLKISTDGN

-798 LFYEKILPTLMQYQ
+798 LFYEKILPTLMKYQ
-812 AILLLESITFWM
+812 AILVLESITFWI
-824 AILKEAISCLPRFK
+824 AILKDAISCLPRFK

>member
-1 MAPTDKVLGQIAAMS
+1 MTPTDKVLGQIAAMS

-37 IFDFMIDVLAACG
+37 IFDFMIDVLVACG
-50 VDLNDITQFLLDEIY
+50 VDINDIIQFLLDKIY
-65 GVEEIINDGLEGFY
+65 GVEENINDGLEGFY

-92 NEFLEGLEYAIKGIF
+92 NEFLEGLEYAIKDIF
-107 MTLLSSIFTCSAI
+107 MALLSSIYTCSAI
-120 PVLPNKMFDGPNSET
+120 PILPNKMFDGPNSET
-135 FKGNKSKA
+135 FKGNKSNA
-143 FGHLQTKDQFAPF
+143 FGPLQAKNNEWSG
-156 LVPTSVIDPMGL
+156 LLIPTSVIDPMGL

-184 EGGDRYYRKEWV
+184 EGGDRYFKKELV
-196 PHFEYVKVKEIQTK
+196 PHTEYVTVKEIQTK

-228 IGVGIRRTYDGISL
+228 IGVGIKRIQQAADNT
-242 SEEDGNRFFINE
+242 EEDINKFYVTGG
-254 PVEKDLT
+254 PAEKD
-261 IQVAYFP
+261 IIVQMSYQP
-268 YGSKSLHTWEGTIP
+268 YGSKSSYAWEGTIP
-282 KGDTTTLE
+282 KGESETIE
-290 EWLCSPS
+290 EWICSPV
-297 DEFMVGNVKGQKSI
+297 DMFGAGRKSI

-336 GASKEFISI
+336 GASTEFISI
-345 WSGNGLNAISW
+345 WSGNGLDAISW
-356 GVENDAITKIES
+356 GAENNATTKIES
-368 ATTQQVTKDEEVE
+368 AETKTVTKDEEIE
-381 VEKAITKYSYEY
+381 VEKAITKYGYEY
-393 VEVQGSDIDSKIN
+393 VEVQGSDIDSNAN
-406 IERVNFVPTSG
+406 IERVNFVPTSE
-417 ITTDSP
+417 ITIDSP
-423 SHIVFY
+423 SYIVFY

-450 LHKGMKMPQV
+450 LHKGMKTPQV

-537 YFLPKVRK
+537 YFLPKVRN
-545 ANIDGTEVPRHAFNA
+545 ANIDRNEIPRHAFNA

-682 TAVEGNMTSITKLV
+682 TSVEGNMTTITKLL
-696 TEVTTDPGAE
+696 TEVTTDPGTE
-706 GSIDYGLKVSADAN
+706 GSIDYGLKVSTDGN

-787 IKDKIVELLLT
+787 IKDKIVELLLI
-798 LFYEKILPTLMQYQ
+798 LLYEKILPILMQYQ
-812 AILLLESITFWM
+812 AILLLERITFWL
-824 AILKEAISCLPRFK
+824 AILKDAISCVPMFS

>member
-1 MAPTDKVLGQIAAMS
+1 MTPTDKVLGQIAAMS

-37 IFDFMIDVLAACG
+37 IFDFMIDVLVACG
-50 VDLNDITQFLLDEIY
+50 VDINEIIQFLLDKIY
-65 GVEEIINDGLEGFY
+65 GVEENINDGLEGFY
-79 EKLKNGAVEVNTQ
+79 EKLKNGAVEVNAQ
-92 NEFLEGLEYAIKGIF
+92 NEFLEGLEYAIKDIF
-107 MTLLSSIFTCSAI
+107 MALLSSIYTCSAI
-120 PVLPNKMFDGPNSET
+120 PILPNKMFDGPNSET
-135 FKGNKSKA
+135 FEDNKSNA
-143 FGHLQTKDQFAPF
+143 FGPLQVKNNEWSGL

-184 EGGDRYYRKEWV
+184 EGGDRYFKKELV
-196 PHFEYVKVKEIQTK
+196 PHTEYVKVKEIQTK
-210 DETIEVPVF
+210 DETIKVPVF

-228 IGVGIRRTYDGISL
+228 IGVGIKRIQQAADNT
-242 SEEDGNRFFINE
+242 EEDINKFYITG
-254 PVEKDLT
+254 PAEKD
-261 IQVAYFP
+261 IIVQMSYQS
-268 YGSKSLHTWEGTIP
+268 YGSKSSYVWEGTIP
-282 KGDTTTLE
+282 KGKTETTE
-290 EWLCSPS
+290 EWICSPI
-297 DEFMVGNVKGQKSI
+297 DMFGEGRKSI
-311 IQSISINNNGGSIDL
+311 IQSISINNNGGSVDL

-336 GASKEFISI
+336 GASTEFISI

-356 GVENDAITKIES
+356 GAENDATTKIES
-368 ATTQQVTKDEEVE
+368 AETKTVTKDEEIE
-381 VEKAITKYSYEY
+381 VEKAITKYGYEY
-393 VEVQGSDIDSKIN
+393 VEVQGSDIDSNAN
-406 IERVNFVPTSG
+406 IERVNFVPTSD

-423 SHIVFY
+423 SYIVFY

-450 LHKGMKMPQV
+450 LHKGMKTPQV

-537 YFLPKVRK
+537 YFLPKVRN
-545 ANIDGTEVPRHAFNA
+545 ANIDRNEVPRHAFNA

-598 STNINFTKKLIESK
+598 STNINFTKKLIETK

-682 TAVEGNMTSITKLV
+682 TSVEGNMTTITKLL
-696 TEVTTDPGAE
+696 TEVTTDPGTE
-706 GSIDYGLKVSADAN
+706 GSIDYGLKVSTDGN

-787 IKDKIVELLLT
+787 IKDKIVELLLI
-798 LFYEKILPTLMQYQ
+798 LLYEKILPILMQYQ
-812 AILLLESITFWM
+812 AILLLERITFWL
-824 AILKEAISCLPRFK
+824 AILKDAISCVPLFK

>member
-37 IFDFMIDVLAACG
+37 IFDFMVDVLAACG
-50 VDLNDITQFLLDEIY
+50 VDLNDITQFLLDKIY
-65 GVEEIINDGLEGFY
+65 GVEENINDGLEGFY

-107 MTLLSSIFTCSAI
+107 MSLLSSIFTCSAI
-120 PVLPNKMFDGPNSET
+120 PVLPNKMFDGPNSQT
-135 FKGNKSKA
+135 FNGNKSKA
-143 FGHLQTKDQFAPF
+143 FGHLQVKNNDWTGL

-168 LDIDP
+168 LDIGP

-184 EGGDRYYRKEWV
+184 EGGDRYFKKEWV
-196 PHFEYVKVKEIQTK
+196 PHTEYVKVKEIQTK
-210 DETIEVPVF
+210 DETIKVPVF

-228 IGVGIRRTYDGISL
+228 IGVGIKRIQQAADNT
-242 SEEDGNRFFINE
+242 EEDINKFYITG
-254 PVEKDLT
+254 PAEKD
-261 IQVAYFP
+261 IIVQMSYQS
-268 YGSKSLHTWEGTIP
+268 YGSKSSYVWEGTIP
-282 KGDTTTLE
+282 KGETETIE
-290 EWLCSPS
+290 EWICSPI
-297 DEFMVGNVKGQKSI
+297 DMFGEGRKSI
-311 IQSISINNNGGSIDL
+311 IQSISINNNGSSVDL
-326 GDKTWVYLSS
+326 GNKTWVYLSS
-336 GASKEFISI
+336 GASTEFTSI

-356 GVENDAITKIES
+356 GAENDATTKIES
-368 ATTQQVTKDEEVE
+368 AETKTVTKDEEIE
-381 VEKAITKYSYEY
+381 VEKAITKYNYEY
-393 VEVQGSDIDSKIN
+393 VEVQGSDIDSNAN
-406 IERVNFVPTSG
+406 IERVNFVPTSD

-423 SHIVFY
+423 SYIVFY

-443 NAFLWYV
+443 NAFLWYA

-498 EFKYFGST
+498 EFKYFGNT

-537 YFLPKVRK
+537 YFLPKVRN
-545 ANIDGTEVPRHAFNA
+545 ANIDGNEVPRHAFNA

-666 HDTKKYIAML
+666 HDTKKYVAML

-682 TAVEGNMTSITKLV
+682 TSVEGNMTTITKLV
-696 TEVTTDPGAE
+696 TEVATDPGTE
-706 GSIDYGLKVSADAN
+706 GSIDYGLKISTDGN

-798 LFYEKILPTLMQYQ
+798 LFYEKILPTLMKYQ
-812 AILLLESITFWM
+812 AILVLESITFWI
-824 AILKEAISCLPRFK
+824 AILKDAISCLPRFK

>member
-37 IFDFMIDVLAACG
+37 IFDFMVDVLAACG
-50 VDLNDITQFLLDEIY
+50 VDLNDITQFLLDKIY
-65 GVEEIINDGLEGFY
+65 GVEENINDGLEGFY

-107 MTLLSSIFTCSAI
+107 MSLLSSIFTCSAI

-135 FKGNKSKA
+135 FSGNTSKA
-143 FGHLQTKDQFAPF
+143 FGDLQGKNNDWTGL

-184 EGGDRYYRKEWV
+184 EGGDRYFKKEWV
-196 PHFEYVKVKEIQTK
+196 PHTEYVKVKEIQTK
-210 DETIEVPVF
+210 DETINVPVF

-228 IGVGIRRTYDGISL
+228 IGVGIKRIQQAADNT
-242 SEEDGNRFFINE
+242 EEDINKFYITG
-254 PVEKDLT
+254 PAEKD
-261 IQVAYFP
+261 IIVQMSYQS
-268 YGSKSLHTWEGTIP
+268 YGSKSSYVWEGTIP
-282 KGDTTTLE
+282 KGETETIE
-290 EWLCSPS
+290 EWICSPI
-297 DEFMVGNVKGQKSI
+297 DMFGEGRKSI
-311 IQSISINNNGGSIDL
+311 IQSISINNNGSSVDL
-326 GDKTWVYLSS
+326 GNKTWVYLSS
-336 GASKEFISI
+336 GASTEFISI

-356 GVENDAITKIES
+356 GAENDATTKIES
-368 ATTQQVTKDEEVE
+368 AETKTVTKDEEIE
-381 VEKAITKYSYEY
+381 VEKAITKYNYEY
-393 VEVQGSDIDSKIN
+393 VEVQGSDIDSNAN
-406 IERVNFVPTSG
+406 IERVNFVPTSD

-423 SHIVFY
+423 SYIVFY

-450 LHKGMKMPQV
+450 LHKGMKTPQV

-524 AENLLKV
+524 AENLLKI

-537 YFLPKVRK
+537 YFLPKVRS
-545 ANIDGTEVPRHAFNA
+545 ANINGDKVPRHAFNA

-590 GFSLSTIS
+590 VFSLSTIS

-682 TAVEGNMTSITKLV
+682 TSIEGNMTTITKLL
-696 TEVTTDPGAE
+696 TEVTTDPGTE
-706 GSIDYGLKVSADAN
+706 GSIDYGLKVSTDGN

-787 IKDKIVELLLT
+787 IKDKIVELLLI

-812 AILLLESITFWM
+812 AILLLERITFWL
-824 AILKEAISCLPRFK
+824 AILKDAISCVPLFK

>member
-50 VDLNDITQFLLDEIY
+50 VDLNDITQFLLDKIY

-107 MTLLSSIFTCSAI
+107 MALLSSIFTCSAI
-120 PVLPNKMFDGPNSET
+120 PVLPNKIFDGPNSKT
-135 FKGNKSKA
+135 FEGHKSKA
-143 FGHLQTKDQFAPF
+143 FEHLQTKDKFAPF

-210 DETIEVPVF
+210 DETIKVPVF

-228 IGVGIRRTYDGISL
+228 IGVGIRRIQEAADKT
-242 SEEDGNRFFINE
+242 EEDINKFYITGGTA
-254 PVEKDLT
+254 EKD
-261 IQVAYFP
+261 IIVQMSYQP
-268 YGSKSLHTWEGTIP
+268 YGSKSSYVWEGTIP
-282 KGDTTTLE
+282 KGESETTE
-290 EWLCSPS
+290 EWICSPI
-297 DEFMVGNVKGQKSI
+297 DMFEAGQKTI

-336 GASKEFISI
+336 GASKDFISI

-356 GVENDAITKIES
+356 SVENDAITKIES

-498 EFKYFGST
+498 EFKYFGGT

-537 YFLPKVRK
+537 YFLPKVRN
-545 ANIDGTEVPRHAFNA
+545 ANINETEVPRHAFNA

-598 STNINFTKKLIESK
+598 STNINFTKKLIEAK

-696 TEVTTDPGAE
+696 TEVTTDPGTE

-861 TPESTSSC
+861 TPESTSTC

>member
-1 MAPTDKVLGQIAAMS
+1 MTPTDKVLGQIAAMS

-24 SILDMMQG
+24 SILDMLQG

-37 IFDFMIDVLAACG
+37 IIDFMIDVLVACG
-50 VDLNDITQFLLDEIY
+50 VDINDIIQFLLDKIY
-65 GVEEIINDGLEGFY
+65 GVEENINDGLEGFY

-92 NEFLEGLEYAIKGIF
+92 NEFLEGLEYAIKDIF
-107 MTLLSSIFTCSAI
+107 MALLSSIYTCSAI
-120 PVLPNKMFDGPNSET
+120 PILPNKMFDGPNSET
-135 FKGNKSKA
+135 FEDNKSNA
-143 FGHLQTKDQFAPF
+143 FGPLQVKNNEWSGL

-184 EGGDRYYRKEWV
+184 EGGDRYFKKELV
-196 PHFEYVKVKEIQTK
+196 PHTEYVKVKEIQTK
-210 DETIEVPVF
+210 DETIKVPVF

-228 IGVGIRRTYDGISL
+228 IGVGIKRIQQAADNT
-242 SEEDGNRFFINE
+242 EEDINKFYITG
-254 PVEKDLT
+254 PAEKD
-261 IQVAYFP
+261 IIVQMSYQS
-268 YGSKSLHTWEGTIP
+268 YGSKSSYVWEGTIP
-282 KGDTTTLE
+282 KGETETIE
-290 EWLCSPS
+290 EWICSPI
-297 DEFMVGNVKGQKSI
+297 DMFGEGRKSI
-311 IQSISINNNGGSIDL
+311 IQSISINNNGGSVDL

-336 GASKEFISI
+336 GASTEFISI

-356 GVENDAITKIES
+356 GAENDATTKIES
-368 ATTQQVTKDEEVE
+368 AETKTVTKDEEIE
-381 VEKAITKYSYEY
+381 VEKAITKYGYEY
-393 VEVQGSDIDSKIN
+393 VEVQGSDIDSNAN
-406 IERVNFVPTSG
+406 IERVNFVPTSD

-423 SHIVFY
+423 SYIVFY

-443 NAFLWYV
+443 NAFLWYA
-450 LHKGMKMPQV
+450 LHKGMKTPQV

-524 AENLLKV
+524 AENLLKI

-537 YFLPKVRK
+537 YFLPKVRS
-545 ANIDGTEVPRHAFNA
+545 ANINGDKVPRHAFNA

-598 STNINFTKKLIESK
+598 STNINFTKKLIETK

-682 TAVEGNMTSITKLV
+682 TSVEGNMTTITKLL
-696 TEVTTDPGAE
+696 TEVTTDPGTE
-706 GSIDYGLKVSADAN
+706 GSIDYGLKVSTDGN

-787 IKDKIVELLLT
+787 IKDKIVELLLI

-812 AILLLESITFWM
+812 AILLLERITFWL
-824 AILKEAISCLPRFK
+824 AILKDAISCVPLFK

>member
-1 MAPTDKVLGQIAAMS
+1 MTPTDKVLGQIAAMS

-37 IFDFMIDVLAACG
+37 IFDFMIDVLVACG
-50 VDLNDITQFLLDEIY
+50 VDINDIIQFLLDKIY
-65 GVEEIINDGLEGFY
+65 GVEENINDGLEGFY

-92 NEFLEGLEYAIKGIF
+92 NEFLEGLEYAIKDIF
-107 MTLLSSIFTCSAI
+107 MALLSSIYTCSAI
-120 PVLPNKMFDGPNSET
+120 PILPNKMFDGPNSET
-135 FKGNKSKA
+135 FEDNKSNA
-143 FGHLQTKDQFAPF
+143 FGPLQVKNNEWSGL

-184 EGGDRYYRKEWV
+184 EGGDRYFKKELV
-196 PHFEYVKVKEIQTK
+196 PHTEYVKVKEIQTK
-210 DETIEVPVF
+210 DETIKVPVF

-228 IGVGIRRTYDGISL
+228 IGVGIKRIQQAADNT
-242 SEEDGNRFFINE
+242 EEDINKFYITG
-254 PVEKDLT
+254 PAEKD
-261 IQVAYFP
+261 IIVQMSYQS
-268 YGSKSLHTWEGTIP
+268 YGSKSSYVWEGTIP
-282 KGDTTTLE
+282 KGKTETTE
-290 EWLCSPS
+290 EWICSPI
-297 DEFMVGNVKGQKSI
+297 DMFGEGRKSI
-311 IQSISINNNGGSIDL
+311 IQSISINNNGGSVDL

-336 GASKEFISI
+336 GASTEFISI

-356 GVENDAITKIES
+356 GAENDATTKIES
-368 ATTQQVTKDEEVE
+368 AETKTVTKDEEIE
-381 VEKAITKYSYEY
+381 VEKAITKYGYEY
-393 VEVQGSDIDSKIN
+393 VEVQGSDIDSNAN
-406 IERVNFVPTSG
+406 IERVNFVPTSD

-423 SHIVFY
+423 SYIVFY

-443 NAFLWYV
+443 NAFLWYA
-450 LHKGMKMPQV
+450 LHKGMKTPQV

-524 AENLLKV
+524 TENLLKI

-537 YFLPKVRK
+537 YFLPKVRS
-545 ANIDGTEVPRHAFNA
+545 ANINGDKVPRHAFNA

-598 STNINFTKKLIESK
+598 STNINFTKKLIETK

-682 TAVEGNMTSITKLV
+682 TSVEGNMTTITKLL
-696 TEVTTDPGAE
+696 TEVTTDPGTE
-706 GSIDYGLKVSADAN
+706 GSIDYGLKVSTDGN

-787 IKDKIVELLLT
+787 IKDKIVELLLI

-812 AILLLESITFWM
+812 AILLLERITFWL
-824 AILKEAISCLPRFK
+824 AILKDAISCVPLFK

>member
-1 MAPTDKVLGQIAAMS
+1 MAPTDKVLGQIAAMN

-37 IFDFMIDVLAACG
+37 VFDFMIDVLAACG
-50 VDLNDITQFLLDEIY
+50 VDMNDITQFLLDKIY
-65 GVEEIINDGLEGFY
+65 GVEAIIDNGLEGFY
-79 EKLKNGAVEVNTQ
+79 EKLKSGAVEIENQ
-92 NEFLEGLEYAIKGIF
+92 SEFLEGLEYGIKGIF
-107 MTLLSSIFTCSAI
+107 MALLSSIFTCSAI
-120 PVLPNKMFDGPNSET
+120 PVLPNKMFDGPNRIS
-135 FKGNKSKA
+135 FNGNKSKA
-143 FGHLQTKDQFAPF
+143 FDFLQTKDKFEPF

-168 LDIDP
+168 LDINP

-184 EGGDRYYRKEWV
+184 EGGDRYYKKEWV
-196 PHFEYVKVKEIQTK
+196 PHSEYIKVKEVQTK
-210 DETIEVPVF
+210 DETIEVPIF
-219 VEQKLFDKQ
+219 VDEPLFDKQ
-228 IGVGIRRTYDGISL
+228 IGVGIKNTHKAAD
-242 SEEDGNRFFINE
+242 ETDEDGNKFYI
-254 PVEKDLT
+254 VGGTATKDIT
-261 IQVAYFP
+261 IHLSYSP
-268 YGSKSLHTWEGTIP
+268 YASKSIYTWEGVIP
-282 KGDTTTLE
+282 KGETETTE
-290 EWLCSPS
+290 EWICSPV
-297 DEFMVGNVKGQKSI
+297 DMYGAGQRSI
-311 IQSISINNNGGSIDL
+311 IKSISINNNGGSVDL

-336 GASKEFISI
+336 GASSVFIST
-345 WSGNGLNAISW
+345 WSGNGLNSINWSA
-356 GVENDAITKIES
+356 ENNSTTKIES
-368 ATTQQVTKDEEVE
+368 AETKTVTKDEEVE
-381 VEKAITKYSYEY
+381 VEKEIIKYWHEY
-393 VEVQGSDIDSKIN
+393 VEIPASAVSIEEA
-406 IERVNFVPTSG
+406 ERVNFVPTSD
-417 ITTDSP
+417 ITSEDAEY
-423 SHIVFY
+423 IVFY

-443 NAFLWYV
+443 NAFIWYC
-450 LHKGMKMPQV
+450 LHKGMKTPQV

-470 VSALKQG
+470 VSATKNG
-477 VSRKSAEEWNEW
+477 NGRKSAEEWNEW

-506 IVEDTPIFPI
+506 IVEDTPLFPI

-524 AENLLKV
+524 AENLLKI

-545 ANIDGTEVPRHAFNA
+545 ANIEGTEIPKHAFNA

-590 GFSLSTIS
+590 GFSLSQIS
-598 STNINFTKKLIESK
+598 STNINFTKKLIEAK

-682 TAVEGNMTSITKLV
+682 SSVEGNMTSITKLV
-696 TEVTTDPGAE
+696 TEVTTNPGAE
-706 GSIDYGLKVSADAN
+706 GSIDYGIKLDYDAN

-754 ITKID
+754 VTKMS

-787 IKDKIVELLLT
+787 IKDKIIELLLT
-798 LFYEKILPTLMQYQ
+798 LFYEKILPTIMKYQ

-824 AILKEAISCLPRFK
+824 AILKDAISCVPRFK
-838 FKRNKVIG
+838 FKRNKIIG
-846 AIDSVDYADIIPSQD
+846 AIEDVNYADIIPSQD
-861 TPESTSSC
+861 SPESTSSC

>member
-1 MAPTDKVLGQIAAMS
+1 M
-16 TFIENFPM
+16 
-24 SILDMMQG
+24 
-32 KTYTS
+32 
-37 IFDFMIDVLAACG
+37 
-50 VDLNDITQFLLDEIY
+50 
-65 GVEEIINDGLEGFY
+65 
-79 EKLKNGAVEVNTQ
+79 
-92 NEFLEGLEYAIKGIF
+92 
-107 MTLLSSIFTCSAI
+107 
-120 PVLPNKMFDGPNSET
+120 
-135 FKGNKSKA
+135 
-143 FGHLQTKDQFAPF
+143 
-156 LVPTSVIDPMGL
+156 IDPMGL

-184 EGGDRYYRKEWV
+184 EGGDRYFKKEWV
-196 PHFEYVKVKEIQTK
+196 PHTEYVKVKEIQTK
-210 DETIEVPVF
+210 DETIKVPVF

-228 IGVGIRRTYDGISL
+228 IGVGIKRIQQAADNT
-242 SEEDGNRFFINE
+242 EEDINKFYITG
-254 PVEKDLT
+254 PAEKD
-261 IQVAYFP
+261 IIVQMSYQS
-268 YGSKSLHTWEGTIP
+268 YGSKSSYVWEGTIP
-282 KGDTTTLE
+282 KGKAETTE
-290 EWLCSPS
+290 EWICSPI
-297 DEFMVGNVKGQKSI
+297 DMFGEGRKSI
-311 IQSISINNNGGSIDL
+311 IQSISINNNGGSVDL

-336 GASKEFISI
+336 GASTEFISI

-356 GVENDAITKIES
+356 GAENDATTKIES
-368 ATTQQVTKDEEVE
+368 AETKTVTKDEEIE
-381 VEKAITKYSYEY
+381 VEKAITKYNYEY
-393 VEVQGSDIDSKIN
+393 VEVQGSDIDSNAN
-406 IERVNFVPTSG
+406 IERVNFVPTSD

-423 SHIVFY
+423 SYIVFY

-443 NAFLWYV
+443 NAFLWYA
-450 LHKGMKMPQV
+450 LHKGMKTPQV

-524 AENLLKV
+524 AENLLKI

-537 YFLPKVRK
+537 YFLPKVRS
-545 ANIDGTEVPRHAFNA
+545 ANINGDKVPRHAFNA

-682 TAVEGNMTSITKLV
+682 TSVEGNMTTITKLL
-696 TEVTTDPGAE
+696 TEVTTDPGTE
-706 GSIDYGLKVSADAN
+706 GSIDYGLKVSTDGN

-787 IKDKIVELLLT
+787 VKDKIVELLLT
-798 LFYEKILPTLMQYQ
+798 LFYEKILPTLMKYQ
-812 AILLLESITFWM
+812 AILVLESITFWI
-824 AILKEAISCLPRFK
+824 AILKDAISCLPRFK

>member
-37 IFDFMIDVLAACG
+37 IFDFMIDVLVACG
-50 VDLNDITQFLLDEIY
+50 VDINDIVQFLLDKIY
-65 GVEEIINDGLEGFY
+65 GVEEKINDGLEGFY
-79 EKLKNGAVEVNTQ
+79 ERLKNGTVEVNTQ
-92 NEFLEGLEYAIKGIF
+92 NEFLEGLEGTIKGIF
-107 MTLLSSIFTCSAI
+107 MSLLSSIFTCSAI
-120 PVLPNKMFDGPNSET
+120 PILPNKMFDGPNSET

-143 FGHLQTKDQFAPF
+143 FKFLQTKDKFAPF

-184 EGGDRYYRKEWV
+184 EGGDRYFKKEWV
-196 PHFEYVKVKEIQTK
+196 PYTEYVTVKEIQTK

-228 IGVGIRRTYDGISL
+228 IGVGIKRIQQASDNT
-242 SEEDGNRFFINE
+242 EEDINKFYITGG
-254 PVEKDLT
+254 PAEKD
-261 IQVAYFP
+261 IIVQMSYQP
-268 YGSKSLHTWEGTIP
+268 YGSKSSYAWEGTIP
-282 KGDTTTLE
+282 KGESETIE
-290 EWLCSPS
+290 EWICSPV
-297 DEFMVGNVKGQKSI
+297 DIFGTGQKSI
-311 IQSISINNNGGSIDL
+311 IQSISINNNGGSVDL

-336 GASKEFISI
+336 GASTEFISI

-356 GVENDAITKIES
+356 GVENDTTTKIES
-368 ATTQQVTKDEEVE
+368 AETKTVTKDEDIEI
-381 VEKAITKYSYEY
+381 EKAITKYRYEY
-393 VEVQGSDIDSKIN
+393 VEVQGSDIDSQAN
-406 IERVNFVPTSG
+406 IERVNFVPTSD

-423 SHIVFY
+423 SYIVFY

-450 LHKGMKMPQV
+450 LHKGMKTPQV

-537 YFLPKVRK
+537 YFLPEVRN
-545 ANIDGTEVPRHAFNA
+545 ANINGTEVPRHAFNA

-585 CEHLL
+585 CEYLL

-641 AMLEEMLLSRYNATT
+641 AMLEEMLLSRYNATA

-682 TAVEGNMTSITKLV
+682 TSVEGNMTTITKLV
-696 TEVTTDPGAE
+696 TEVTTDPGTE
-706 GSIDYGLKVSADAN
+706 GSIDYGLKISTDGN

-787 IKDKIVELLLT
+787 IKDKIVELLLI
-798 LFYEKILPTLMQYQ
+798 LFYEKILPILMQYQ
-812 AILLLESITFWM
+812 AILLLERITFWLV
-824 AILKEAISCLPRFK
+824 ILKDAISCLPRFE

-846 AIDSVDYADIIPSQD
+846 AIDSVDYADIIPSQN

>member
-107 MTLLSSIFTCSAI
+107 MALLSSIFTCSAI

-143 FGHLQTKDQFAPF
+143 FGYLQTKDKFAPF

-184 EGGDRYYRKEWV
+184 EGGDRYFKKEWV
-196 PHFEYVKVKEIQTK
+196 PHTEYVTVKEVQTK

-228 IGVGIRRTYDGISL
+228 IGVGIKRIPKANDNT
-242 SEEDGNRFFINE
+242 EEDINKFYITGG
-254 PVEKDLT
+254 PAEKD
-261 IQVAYFP
+261 IIVQISYQP
-268 YGSKSLHTWEGTIP
+268 YGSKSSYVWEGTIP
-282 KGDTTTLE
+282 KGETETIE
-290 EWLCSPS
+290 EWICSPI
-297 DEFMVGNVKGQKSI
+297 DMFGAGQKSI

-537 YFLPKVRK
+537 YFLPKVRN
-545 ANIDGTEVPRHAFNA
+545 ANINETEVPRHAFNA

-682 TAVEGNMTSITKLV
+682 TAVEGNITSITKLV
-696 TEVTTDPGAE
+696 TEVTTDPGTE

-861 TPESTSSC
+861 TPESTSTC

>member
-1 MAPTDKVLGQIAAMS
+1 MTPTDKVLGQIAAIS

-37 IFDFMIDVLAACG
+37 IFDFMIDVLVACG
-50 VDLNDITQFLLDEIY
+50 VDINDIIQFLLDKIY
-65 GVEEIINDGLEGFY
+65 GVEEKINDGLEGFY
-79 EKLKNGAVEVNTQ
+79 ERLKNGAVEVNTQ
-92 NEFLEGLEYAIKGIF
+92 NEFLEGLEDTIKGIF
-107 MTLLSSIFTCSAI
+107 MSLLSSIFTCSAI
-120 PVLPNKMFDGPNSET
+120 PILPNKMFDGPNSET

-143 FGHLQTKDQFAPF
+143 FKFLQTKDKFAPF

-184 EGGDRYYRKEWV
+184 EGGDRYFKKEWV
-196 PHFEYVKVKEIQTK
+196 PYTEYVTVKEIQTK

-228 IGVGIRRTYDGISL
+228 IGVGIKRIQQASDNT
-242 SEEDGNRFFINE
+242 EEDINKFYITGG
-254 PVEKDLT
+254 PAEKD
-261 IQVAYFP
+261 IIVQMSYQP
-268 YGSKSLHTWEGTIP
+268 YGSKSSYAWEGTIP
-282 KGDTTTLE
+282 KGESETIE
-290 EWLCSPS
+290 EWICSPV
-297 DEFMVGNVKGQKSI
+297 DIFGTGQKSI

-336 GASKEFISI
+336 GASTEFISI

-356 GVENDAITKIES
+356 GVENDTTTKIES
-368 ATTQQVTKDEEVE
+368 AETKTVTKDEEIE
-381 VEKAITKYSYEY
+381 IEKAITKYRYEY
-393 VEVQGSDIDSKIN
+393 VEVQGSDIDIQAN
-406 IERVNFVPTSG
+406 IERVNFVPTSD

-423 SHIVFY
+423 SYIVFY

-450 LHKGMKMPQV
+450 LHKGMKAPQV

-531 HIPAQR
+531 RIPAQR
-537 YFLPKVRK
+537 YFLPEVRN
-545 ANIDGTEVPRHAFNA
+545 ANINGTEVPRHAFNA

-585 CEHLL
+585 CEYLL

-682 TAVEGNMTSITKLV
+682 TSVEGNMTTITKLV
-696 TEVTTDPGAE
+696 TEVTTDPGTE
-706 GSIDYGLKVSADAN
+706 GSIDYGLKISTDGN

-787 IKDKIVELLLT
+787 IKDKIVELLLI
-798 LFYEKILPTLMQYQ
+798 LFYEKILPILMQYQ
-812 AILLLESITFWM
+812 AILLLERITFWLV
-824 AILKEAISCLPRFK
+824 ILKDAISCLPRFE

-846 AIDSVDYADIIPSQD
+846 AIDSVDYADIIPSQN

>member
-50 VDLNDITQFLLDEIY
+50 VDLNDITQFLLDKIY
-65 GVEEIINDGLEGFY
+65 GVEEIINGGLEDFY

-107 MTLLSSIFTCSAI
+107 MALLSSIFTCSAI
-120 PVLPNKMFDGPNSET
+120 PVLPNKMFDGPNSEK
-135 FKGNKSKA
+135 FNGNKSKA
-143 FGHLQTKDQFAPF
+143 FGHLQIKDQFAPF

-173 TSTDGRMFYAI
+173 TSTDGRMFYVI

-196 PHFEYVKVKEIQTK
+196 PHFEYVKVKEVQTK
-210 DETIEVPVF
+210 DETIEVPIF
-219 VEQKLFDKQ
+219 VEQNLFDKQ
-228 IGVGIRRTYDGISL
+228 IGVGVKRTYDGISL

-268 YGSKSLHTWEGTIP
+268 YGTKSLHTWEGTIP

-297 DEFMVGNVKGQKSI
+297 DEFMIGNVKGQKSI
-311 IQSISINNNGGSIDL
+311 VQSISINNNGSSIDL

-336 GASKEFISI
+336 GASSEFMSI

-356 GVENDAITKIES
+356 GMENIATTKIES
-368 ATTQQVTKDEEVE
+368 AETKTVTKDEEIE

-393 VEVQGSDIDSKIN
+393 VEVKGSDIDSKIN
-406 IERVNFVPTSG
+406 IERVNFVPTSD

-506 IVEDTPIFPI
+506 IVEDTPLFPI

-537 YFLPKVRK
+537 YFLPKVRN
-545 ANIDGTEVPRHAFNA
+545 ANINGTEVPRHAFNA

-590 GFSLSTIS
+590 GFSLSQIS
-598 STNINFTKKLIESK
+598 STNINFTKKLIEAK

-682 TAVEGNMTSITKLV
+682 ASIEGNMTSITKLV
-696 TEVTTDPGAE
+696 TEVTTNPGAE
-706 GSIDYGLKVSADAN
+706 GSIDYGLKLDYDAN

-734 MSIFTPQVML
+734 MSIFTPKVML

-754 ITKID
+754 ITKMD
-759 TFNGQD
+759 SFNGQD

-798 LFYEKILPTLMQYQ
+798 LFYEKILPTLMKYQ
-812 AILLLESITFWM
+812 AILLLESITFWI
-824 AILKEAISCLPRFK
+824 AILKDAISCIPRFK

>member
-1 MAPTDKVLGQIAAMS
+1 MTPTDKVLGQIAAIS

-37 IFDFMIDVLAACG
+37 IFDFMIDVLVACG
-50 VDLNDITQFLLDEIY
+50 VDINDIVQFLLDKIY
-65 GVEEIINDGLEGFY
+65 GVEEKINDGLEGFY
-79 EKLKNGAVEVNTQ
+79 ERLKNGTVEVNTQ
-92 NEFLEGLEYAIKGIF
+92 NEFLEGLEDTIKGIF
-107 MTLLSSIFTCSAI
+107 MSLLSSIFTCSAI
-120 PVLPNKMFDGPNSET
+120 PILPNKMFDGPNSET

-143 FGHLQTKDQFAPF
+143 FKFLQTKDKFAPF

-184 EGGDRYYRKEWV
+184 EGGDRYFKKEWM
-196 PHFEYVKVKEIQTK
+196 PYTEYVTVKEIQTK

-228 IGVGIRRTYDGISL
+228 IGVGIKRIQQASDNT
-242 SEEDGNRFFINE
+242 EEDINKFYITGG
-254 PVEKDLT
+254 PAEKD
-261 IQVAYFP
+261 IIVQMSYQP
-268 YGSKSLHTWEGTIP
+268 YGSKSSYAWEGTIP
-282 KGDTTTLE
+282 KGESETIE
-290 EWLCSPS
+290 EWICSPV
-297 DEFMVGNVKGQKSI
+297 DIFGTGQKSI
-311 IQSISINNNGGSIDL
+311 IQSISINNNGGSVDL

-336 GASKEFISI
+336 GASTEFISI

-356 GVENDAITKIES
+356 GVENNTTTKIES
-368 ATTQQVTKDEEVE
+368 AETKTVTKDEEIE
-381 VEKAITKYSYEY
+381 IEKAITKYRYEY
-393 VEVQGSDIDSKIN
+393 VEAQGSDIDSQAN
-406 IERVNFVPTSG
+406 IERVNFVPTSD

-423 SHIVFY
+423 SYIVFY

-450 LHKGMKMPQV
+450 LHKGMKAPQV

-477 VSRKSAEEWNEW
+477 VSRKSAKEWNEW

-531 HIPAQR
+531 RIPAQR
-537 YFLPKVRK
+537 YFLPEVRN
-545 ANIDGTEVPRHAFNA
+545 ANINGTEVSRHAFNA

-585 CEHLL
+585 CEYLL

-682 TAVEGNMTSITKLV
+682 TSVEGNMTTITKLV
-696 TEVTTDPGAE
+696 TEVTTDPGTE
-706 GSIDYGLKVSADAN
+706 GSIDYGLKISTDGN

-787 IKDKIVELLLT
+787 IKDKIVELLLI
-798 LFYEKILPTLMQYQ
+798 LFYEKILPILMQYQ
-812 AILLLESITFWM
+812 AILLLERITFWLV
-824 AILKEAISCLPRFK
+824 ILKDAISCLPRFE

-846 AIDSVDYADIIPSQD
+846 AIDSVDYADIIPSQN

>member
-37 IFDFMIDVLAACG
+37 IFVFFFDVLVACG
-50 VDLNDITQFLLDEIY
+50 VDINDIIQFLLDKIY
-65 GVEEIINDGLEGFY
+65 GVEENINDGLEGFY

-92 NEFLEGLEYAIKGIF
+92 NEFLEGLEYAIKDIF
-107 MTLLSSIFTCSAI
+107 MALLSSIYTCSAI
-120 PVLPNKMFDGPNSET
+120 PILPNKMFDGPNSET
-135 FKGNKSKA
+135 FEDNKSNA
-143 FGHLQTKDQFAPF
+143 FGPLQVKNNEWSGL

-184 EGGDRYYRKEWV
+184 EGGDRYFKKELV
-196 PHFEYVKVKEIQTK
+196 PHTEYVKVKEIQTK
-210 DETIEVPVF
+210 DETIKVPVF

-228 IGVGIRRTYDGISL
+228 IGVGIKRIQQAADNT
-242 SEEDGNRFFINE
+242 EEDINKFYITG
-254 PVEKDLT
+254 PAEKD
-261 IQVAYFP
+261 IIVQMSYQS
-268 YGSKSLHTWEGTIP
+268 YGSKSSYVWEGTIP
-282 KGDTTTLE
+282 KGKTETTE
-290 EWLCSPS
+290 EWICSPI
-297 DEFMVGNVKGQKSI
+297 DMFGEGRKSI
-311 IQSISINNNGGSIDL
+311 IQSISINNNGGSVDL

-336 GASKEFISI
+336 GASTEFISI

-356 GVENDAITKIES
+356 GAENDATTKIES
-368 ATTQQVTKDEEVE
+368 AETKTVTKDEEIE
-381 VEKAITKYSYEY
+381 VEKAITKYGYEY
-393 VEVQGSDIDSKIN
+393 VEVQGSDIDSNAN
-406 IERVNFVPTSG
+406 IERVNFVPTSD

-423 SHIVFY
+423 SYIVFY

-443 NAFLWYV
+443 NAFLWYA
-450 LHKGMKMPQV
+450 LHKGMKTPQV

-524 AENLLKV
+524 AENLLKI

-537 YFLPKVRK
+537 YFLPKVRS
-545 ANIDGTEVPRHAFNA
+545 ANINGDKVPRHAFNA

-598 STNINFTKKLIESK
+598 STNINFTKKLIETK

-666 HDTKKYIAML
+666 HDTKKYVAML

-682 TAVEGNMTSITKLV
+682 TSVEGNMTTITKLV
-696 TEVTTDPGAE
+696 TEVTTDPGTE
-706 GSIDYGLKVSADAN
+706 GSIDYGLKISTDGN

-798 LFYEKILPTLMQYQ
+798 LFYEKILPTLMKYQ
-812 AILLLESITFWM
+812 AILVLESITFWI
-824 AILKEAISCLPRFK
+824 AILKDAISCLPRFK

>member
-37 IFDFMIDVLAACG
+37 IFDFMIDVLVACG
-50 VDLNDITQFLLDEIY
+50 VDINDIIQFLLDKIY
-65 GVEEIINDGLEGFY
+65 GVEEKINDGLEGFY
-79 EKLKNGAVEVNTQ
+79 ERLKNGAVEVNTQ
-92 NEFLEGLEYAIKGIF
+92 NEFLEGLEDTIKGIF
-107 MTLLSSIFTCSAI
+107 MSLLSSIFTCSAI
-120 PVLPNKMFDGPNSET
+120 PILPNKMFDGPNSET

-143 FGHLQTKDQFAPF
+143 FKFLQTKDKFAPF

-184 EGGDRYYRKEWV
+184 EGGDRYFKKEWV
-196 PHFEYVKVKEIQTK
+196 PYTEYVTVKEIQTK

-228 IGVGIRRTYDGISL
+228 IGVGIKRIQQASDNT
-242 SEEDGNRFFINE
+242 EEDINKFYITGG
-254 PVEKDLT
+254 PAEKD
-261 IQVAYFP
+261 IIVQMSYQP
-268 YGSKSLHTWEGTIP
+268 YGSKSSYAWEGTIP
-282 KGDTTTLE
+282 KGESETIE
-290 EWLCSPS
+290 EWICSPV
-297 DEFMVGNVKGQKSI
+297 DIFGTGQKSI

-336 GASKEFISI
+336 GASTEFISI

-356 GVENDAITKIES
+356 GVENDTTTKIES
-368 ATTQQVTKDEEVE
+368 AETKTVTKDEEIE
-381 VEKAITKYSYEY
+381 IEKAITKYRYEY
-393 VEVQGSDIDSKIN
+393 VEVQGSDIDIQAN
-406 IERVNFVPTSG
+406 IERVNFVPTSD

-423 SHIVFY
+423 SYIVFY

-450 LHKGMKMPQV
+450 LHKGMKAPQV

-470 VSALKQG
+470 VSAFKQG
-477 VSRKSAEEWNEW
+477 ISRKSAEEWNEW

-531 HIPAQR
+531 RIPAQR
-537 YFLPKVRK
+537 YFLPEVRN
-545 ANIDGTEVPRHAFNA
+545 ANINGTEVPRHAFNA

-585 CEHLL
+585 CEYLL

-682 TAVEGNMTSITKLV
+682 TSVEGNMTTITKLV
-696 TEVTTDPGAE
+696 TEVTTDPCTE
-706 GSIDYGLKVSADAN
+706 GSIDYGLKISTDGN

-787 IKDKIVELLLT
+787 IKDKIVELLLI
-798 LFYEKILPTLMQYQ
+798 LFYEKILPILMQYQ
-812 AILLLESITFWM
+812 AILLLERITFWLV
-824 AILKEAISCLPRFK
+824 ILKDAISCLPRFE

-846 AIDSVDYADIIPSQD
+846 AIDSVDYADIIPSQN

>member
-32 KTYTS
+32 KTYSS
-37 IFDFMIDVLAACG
+37 IFDFMIDVLVACG
-50 VDLNDITQFLLDEIY
+50 VDINEIIQFLLDKIY
-65 GVEEIINDGLEGFY
+65 GVEENINDGLEGFY

-92 NEFLEGLEYAIKGIF
+92 NEFLEGLEYAIKDIF
-107 MTLLSSIFTCSAI
+107 MALLSSIYTCSAI
-120 PVLPNKMFDGPNSET
+120 PILPNKMFDGPNSET
-135 FKGNKSKA
+135 FKDNKSNA
-143 FGHLQTKDQFAPF
+143 FGPLQDKNNEWYG
-156 LVPTSVIDPMGL
+156 LLIPTSVIDPMGL

-184 EGGDRYYRKEWV
+184 EGGDRYFKKELV
-196 PHFEYVKVKEIQTK
+196 PHTEYVTVKEIQTK

-228 IGVGIRRTYDGISL
+228 IGVGIKRIQQAADNT
-242 SEEDGNRFFINE
+242 EEDINKFYITGG
-254 PVEKDLT
+254 PAEKD
-261 IQVAYFP
+261 IIVQMSYQP
-268 YGSKSLHTWEGTIP
+268 YGSKTSYAWEGTIP
-282 KGDTTTLE
+282 KGESETIE
-290 EWLCSPS
+290 EWICSPV
-297 DEFMVGNVKGQKSI
+297 DMFGAGRKSI
-311 IQSISINNNGGSIDL
+311 IQSISINNNGGSVDL
-326 GDKTWVYLSS
+326 GNKTWVYLSS
-336 GASKEFISI
+336 GASTEFISI

-356 GVENDAITKIES
+356 GVENDATTKIES
-368 ATTQQVTKDEEVE
+368 AETKTVTKDEEIE
-381 VEKAITKYSYEY
+381 VEKAITKYDYEY
-393 VEVQGSDIDSKIN
+393 VEVQGSDIDSNAN
-406 IERVNFVPTSG
+406 IERVNFVPTYG

-423 SHIVFY
+423 SYIVFY

-450 LHKGMKMPQV
+450 LHKGMKTPQV

-470 VSALKQG
+470 VSAIKQG

-516 MQLEGQGM
+516 MQFEGQGM
-524 AENLLKV
+524 AENCFKI

-537 YFLPKVRK
+537 YFLPKVRN
-545 ANIDGTEVPRHAFNA
+545 ANIDGNKVPWLTFNA

-572 IQILKPKLLLVGL
+572 IQILKPKLLLIGL
-585 CEHLL
+585 CEYLL

-666 HDTKKYIAML
+666 HDTKKYMAML

-682 TAVEGNMTSITKLV
+682 TSVEGNMATITKLL
-696 TEVTTDPGAE
+696 TEVTTDPGTE
-706 GSIDYGLKVSADAN
+706 GSIDYGLKVSTDGN

-787 IKDKIVELLLT
+787 IKDKIVELLLI
-798 LFYEKILPTLMQYQ
+798 LLYEKILPILMQYQ
-812 AILLLESITFWM
+812 AILLLERITFWL
-824 AILKEAISCLPRFK
+824 AILKDAISSVPLFS

>member
-1 MAPTDKVLGQIAAMS
+1 MTPTDKVLGQIAAMS

-37 IFDFMIDVLAACG
+37 IFDFMIDVLVACG
-50 VDLNDITQFLLDEIY
+50 VDINDIIQFLLDKIY
-65 GVEEIINDGLEGFY
+65 GVEENINDGLEGFY

-92 NEFLEGLEYAIKGIF
+92 NEFLEGLEYAIKDIF
-107 MTLLSSIFTCSAI
+107 MALLSSIYTCSAI
-120 PVLPNKMFDGPNSET
+120 PILPNKMFDGPNSET
-135 FKGNKSKA
+135 FEDNKSNA
-143 FGHLQTKDQFAPF
+143 FGPLQVKNNEWPGL

-184 EGGDRYYRKEWV
+184 EGGDRYFKKELV
-196 PHFEYVKVKEIQTK
+196 PHTEYVKVKEIQTK
-210 DETIEVPVF
+210 DETIKVPVF

-228 IGVGIRRTYDGISL
+228 IGVGIKRIQQAADNT
-242 SEEDGNRFFINE
+242 EEDINKFYITG
-254 PVEKDLT
+254 PAEKD
-261 IQVAYFP
+261 IIVQMSYQS
-268 YGSKSLHTWEGTIP
+268 YGSKSSYVWEGTIP
-282 KGDTTTLE
+282 KGKTETTE
-290 EWLCSPS
+290 EWICSPI
-297 DEFMVGNVKGQKSI
+297 DMFGEGRKSI
-311 IQSISINNNGGSIDL
+311 IQSISINNNGGSVDL

-336 GASKEFISI
+336 GASTEFISI

-356 GVENDAITKIES
+356 GAENDATTKIES
-368 ATTQQVTKDEEVE
+368 AETKTVTKDEEIE
-381 VEKAITKYSYEY
+381 VEKAITKYGYEY
-393 VEVQGSDIDSKIN
+393 VEVQGSDIDSNAN
-406 IERVNFVPTSG
+406 IERVNFVPTSD

-423 SHIVFY
+423 SYIVFY

-443 NAFLWYV
+443 NAFLWYA
-450 LHKGMKMPQV
+450 LHKGMKTPQV

-524 AENLLKV
+524 AENLLKI

-537 YFLPKVRK
+537 YFLPKVRS
-545 ANIDGTEVPRHAFNA
+545 ANINGDKVPRHAFNA

-598 STNINFTKKLIESK
+598 STNINFTKKLIETK

-682 TAVEGNMTSITKLV
+682 TSVEGNMTTITKLL
-696 TEVTTDPGAE
+696 TEVTTDPGTE
-706 GSIDYGLKVSADAN
+706 GSIDYGLKVSTDGN

-787 IKDKIVELLLT
+787 IKDKIVELLLI

-812 AILLLESITFWM
+812 AILLLERITFWL
-824 AILKEAISCLPRFK
+824 AILKDAISCVPLFK

>member
-1 MAPTDKVLGQIAAMS
+1 MTPTDKVLGQIAAMS

-37 IFDFMIDVLAACG
+37 IFDFMIDVLVACG
-50 VDLNDITQFLLDEIY
+50 VDINDIIQFLLDKIY
-65 GVEEIINDGLEGFY
+65 GVEENINDGLEGFY

-107 MTLLSSIFTCSAI
+107 MSLLSSIFTCSAI
-120 PVLPNKMFDGPNSET
+120 PVLPNKMFDGPNPKT
-135 FKGNKSKA
+135 FNGNKSKA
-143 FGHLQTKDQFAPF
+143 FKYLQVKNNEWSGL

-184 EGGDRYYRKEWV
+184 EGGDRYFKKELV
-196 PHFEYVKVKEIQTK
+196 PHTEYVKVKEIQTK
-210 DETIEVPVF
+210 DETIKVPVF

-228 IGVGIRRTYDGISL
+228 IGVGIKRIQQAADNT
-242 SEEDGNRFFINE
+242 EEDINKFYITG
-254 PVEKDLT
+254 PAEKD
-261 IQVAYFP
+261 IIVQMSYQS
-268 YGSKSLHTWEGTIP
+268 YGSKSSYVWEGTIP
-282 KGDTTTLE
+282 KGKTETTE
-290 EWLCSPS
+290 EWICSPI
-297 DEFMVGNVKGQKSI
+297 DMFGEGRKSI
-311 IQSISINNNGGSIDL
+311 IQSISINNNGGSVDL

-336 GASKEFISI
+336 GASTEFISI

-356 GVENDAITKIES
+356 GAENDATTKIES
-368 ATTQQVTKDEEVE
+368 AETKTVTKDEEIE
-381 VEKAITKYSYEY
+381 VEKAITKYGYEY
-393 VEVQGSDIDSKIN
+393 VEVQGSDIDSNAN
-406 IERVNFVPTSG
+406 IERVNFVPTSD

-423 SHIVFY
+423 SYIVFY

-443 NAFLWYV
+443 NAFLWYA
-450 LHKGMKMPQV
+450 LHKGMKTPQV

-524 AENLLKV
+524 AENLLKI

-537 YFLPKVRK
+537 YFLPKVRS
-545 ANIDGTEVPRHAFNA
+545 ANINGDKVPRHAFNA

-585 CEHLL
+585 CEYLL

-682 TAVEGNMTSITKLV
+682 TSVEGNMTTITKLL
-696 TEVTTDPGAE
+696 TEVTTDPGTE
-706 GSIDYGLKVSADAN
+706 GSIDYGLKVSTDGN

-759 TFNGQD
+759 TFNGQA

-787 IKDKIVELLLT
+787 IKDKIVELLLI

-812 AILLLESITFWM
+812 AILLLERITFWL
-824 AILKEAISCLPRFK
+824 AILKDAISCVPLFK